1 MIFYSIFIKFYR
13 FYVTVTELKHG
24 KRLVALFMSL
34 SLIAN
39 HTSTVIALGDEYKR
53 LFIEQSLNA
62 PNITWDTKDEVIV
75 GTAFDSMKG
84 VKAIDDKGN
93 DITDKVKVTGSVDTS
108 KEGEYVLTYSIAD
121 SEEDPITR
129 VIRVIPNPEFKVSG
143 ADYVRTYKGEEFD
156 YKQGLTVTDSKGNDI
171 TSSVTCEGNVDINK
185 LGSYNLKYYVPDKK
199 EPILERTVDVIE
211 KNVFNVYL
219 NNEKLQRSLENY
231 NNWLKDPNKDPN
243 KPVSI
248 EKDLAFSIY
257 LDNKTS
263 KFALENQSSEK
274 LDVSIGDEVFANIKV
289 FDKDNKEK
297 LFIEL
302 LGSDTGDSE
311 KLDKLKELT
320 YEYGD
325 YISIVTR
332 DSKNCLDITG
342 TLTGDIDN
350 TKEDCKEYYSD
361 GVDNL
366 DYIKNVRFN
375 IVKEGIKTVY
385 NNAPVITG
393 LTEMEKL
400 LTTRDEQLKGI
411 SITDDKDTYIPL
423 DEVVITEEKDGNNII
438 GLRYTVCDDWGRE
451 ASGVRYLK
459 NPQTNDGRVQI
470 EQSINPIG
478 VNDEPNLFT
487 VQDDGLKNNIINV
500 GGFTYSDGD
509 DSRFKIAFDINTMNM
524 VVSERD
530 GRLFDNKIKG
540 KYFEMI
546 LYNKYGQEKARL
558 TLNGDDKSDS
568 TKIDEFIKTEFEYGD
583 QIHFYHAYSVNKLK
597 IAGGIENVDANSG
610 FDQGIAPEYIEKNRF
625 EINRSGLKYLKNDPP
640 VINGVDTP
648 LYSVIGQKP
657 DFFKDIEVYDQID
670 GVIENSKVTVSG
682 YIPNKLGEQTIT
694 YTVTDSWGETSTT
707 TRTLIVTSDTR
718 LSKTSINIMDD
729 SGTTTMFSIKF
740 DDLDR
745 KIKIENQSG
754 NQLDTTN
761 PTSVVFKIKIF
772 SKAGITKKAIELT
785 GSDKG
790 NSEKLNQLKD
800 YRYAVGDYIEVW
812 RNRPQGKNCLSSIKV
827 IGEIE
832 KDDEVKNIDYSQT
845 ITNIDYIDNVRFQLN
860 EDIMK
865 VVYNNPP
872 SLKFEE
878 NLSIKRGEEFDPLS
892 FINKVTDD
900 HDNLNNNIVRTSYDE
915 EEIYKV
921 GGHKVTYTVK
931 DKWGRSFTTDRTIQ
945 VLPKNKLEE
954 NRIVLNKVDGNTTKP
969 IITLYFDDVKNRLVK
984 DIKVGE
990 SISGEAGTDVFVIE
1004 VFNSTGGSV
1013 AKSVLKA
1020 NQSLNNNSLEEIT
1033 NITLQDDYSI
1043 FVRAYNKDNLII
1055 EGNIIS
1061 NKEGNAGL
1069 TSNTTTQFIFRDND
1083 RMNNTRFNISD
1094 NGLREVYNQAPE
1106 FKGVEDTSIIKGE
1119 QFDPLNGVSV
1129 EDDHDKT
1136 IALTTQANVIG
1147 KIDTSVVGL
1156 QTITYKVVDSWG
1168 RATMKD
1174 RIVNVKPVADENTI
1188 EFKNSSN
1195 QTAFSIGFNFDT
1207 NKLTLNTTT
1216 STTLDT
1222 LNSGDEFYMAVYNP
1236 NGTTAGDIR
1245 ILGTDTGNCDKLS
1258 EVNNISVRIGSQIK
1272 LWSKNA
1278 SRLSIKGHIDTSGAT
1293 VTYNDGVSDREYL
1306 DNAVFKV
1313 TEDGLKL
1320 EHNKAPVIDLSGN
1333 KIGITDT
1340 SDTDVLYKGDDYR
1353 TDLLKD
1359 VVITD
1364 DRDVN
1369 ITTDKVIL
1377 KAQMLVDITSGSTTV
1392 TTTTGDSIELNQID
1406 KLGKYR
1412 VYYSVKDSWYREAT
1426 THKDIYLESSIGR
1439 NYIELGAYSVP
1450 YEGSSDGTCP
1460 SGGRQNGTI
1469 ARIKFKPDGT
1479 GFEIEREGKE
1489 NVEFN
1494 GGGHS
1499 GDQIYV
1505 ISLYDKDNNSLTTS
1519 VTING
1524 RDTNSSPK
1532 LLQQIANWKTEYGD
1546 YLKIEGDQVWRGRI
1560 QGPVRNAHQDYSQY
1574 IYEDDADN
1582 TKFYITE
1589 EGLRCDYTFQYDTS
1603 GHTIIDFVGTEGAV
1617 PFICDINLNTGKID
1631 IRTGMNGFY
1640 DYHGAPGEV
1649 LSAELHDSTGKLL
1662 HRGSVNYRDSGDS
1675 QFWGFEKETLKDG
1688 YYIVFDIRPT
1698 KVKDLRIF
1706 GELSNARE
1714 DYSDG
1719 IDDIDNLENVR
1730 FTFKRTSTGN
1740 TIDAVY
1746 NEAPKFSGVED
1757 KDIYPGE
1764 VFSTTQG
1771 VTVTDDKNK
1780 TTTFTVTGPTSNA
1793 TIGRYQYTY
1802 SATDDW
1808 GRSTTH
1814 VRTIHRRPNVYKN
1827 IIELY
1832 AKEEAS
1838 TFNNSKNPDPAFKIG
1853 IDNETG
1859 KYRVFDRKNISIN
1872 PDLNTNKA
1880 FKISIYGT
1888 DRQLK
1893 KSIELNG
1900 LETGTSSKLDELKK
1914 VDYTTGDYIRVWS
1927 ADSKYLR
1934 VTGNITGDVTTNGT
1948 AHTENYN
1955 DGINNPDYM
1964 ENVAFKV
1971 TENNFETVYN
1981 DAPVIKYNGSDITT
1995 SKTVVREVL
2004 FGENVNLTSGVT
2016 VTDQED
2022 GTITTIKTIGTVN
2035 KDELGSYVITYSV
2048 EDSWG
2053 RVSTAE
2059 ITFKVISKIRDNI
2072 IEVCDNSSKLFDI
2085 KFDIEN
2091 NTFNVSPST
2100 SSASSDFKL
2109 VLRSEDTT
2117 TKATVTSGTVNSLN
2131 NINFSNGDTIQLYST
2146 TNSNIKIKGN
2156 IEGKQNGENFENSF
2170 PSSLKFEETRFVI
2183 TNKGLQVLR
2192 YEEPQISFTQN
2203 DIQVIRGDIE
2213 ALKTG
2218 INIEYTDPINKNGVT
2233 FEIEDDFD
2241 PSILGT
2247 QTAKYIFKDS
2257 WGKTYEKTRQVTV
2270 IERNDL
2276 ERNKVELKEG
2286 NKVLVTF
2293 EFDTIENKIEPIV
2306 TSGATTDIKGDLITI
2321 TVYDEEGV
2329 TKELIKVT
2337 KDNLNNLNP
2346 IEFDDGDLIGINSY
2360 DCRDGLSIT
2369 GTIKNEKENYSDG
2382 VGNKDYIDNVRFK
2395 LETDGLE
2402 SIYNNAPTLTITGD
2416 LTTFKD
2422 ENPDLYKNVEVS
2434 DTDPHDKGKLNPQ
2447 DNIQIDTDLDITNI
2461 GDYNARY
2468 TLSDTWGR
2476 ETSKDRNIKVVSSLE
2491 NNKIQYFTSGSTEEA
2506 FYIYI
2511 DSSTSTLKVKKICP
2525 DLINGINRKSSTI
2538 SSSTTEGVIFQVNLF
2553 NPDMTVK
2560 KSLTITSTDNTTSVN
2575 EKLDDFD
2582 NTKFEYGDYI
2592 GVYAMDYKN
2601 SLKIQGNIDKPYK
2614 ISEEYDDGIDNPDFM
2629 NNVRFRIDPDAMYAV
2644 YNEAPSMTIPTEVFE
2659 VYKGDDYKVYDGV
2672 KVSDDLDTDISFTQI
2687 YISESDKEKLNN
2699 LGKQTVELILTDS
2712 WGRSVSDNRTIN
2724 VKNALERNQIFFS
2737 GGGDKPTYD
2746 ILKVGFNTTDK
2757 TLDIVYRNPNESERV
2772 VNINDAQNNDNVY
2785 YTITLY
2791 SSNGTIKKCTPGNGS
2806 MVEQVMNFKGKYNGG
2821 SSELKILENW
2831 SFEYGDY
2838 IKFSG
2843 NHLFRTGLNGPVRN
2857 AREDYS
2863 DRIDF
2868 GMDALNT
2875 KFYIEES
2882 GLRAEYDSPNKPTEG
2897 ENIIEF
2903 VGTEGRIPVKLI
2915 IDTSSNIIKTGGE
2928 YGRSYDY
2935 YNEFTDPKKPTLTI
2949 TLYDGDDNKIKVQDS
2964 ANYLE
2969 TGPDAMNCLN
2979 NKPFDDGDYLKIETK
2994 DASRIR
3000 IYGDVE
3006 YDKSKYPEADFTKGF
3021 KDRLT
3026 LERSRIYLGKKT
3038 NTPTTT
3044 SNKLHIVSDPVPT
3057 ISGIDDIMIPQGS
3070 GTFDVTS
3077 GVTATDGNGKDI
3089 PIQNAIVRSNV
3100 QVLTNTSS
3108 TSVGT
3113 TTQDSIKI
3121 TGSVNTNTIGLYA
3134 IQYKVTNSFG
3144 ITITRTRTVNVY
3156 STAALTD
3163 KDGNN
3168 ITQLE
3173 QGSIGTDEKSKHD
3186 YLRTLVQAI
3195 DPDENDIT
3203 SKVTITN
3210 TNLNPEVPGIYTA
3223 DYSVTNGFGKTT
3235 TLSGVK
3241 VEVIRTIS
3249 VDVPIKVPFQ
3259 VVTNLTDKDAD
3270 QFVAGTLNLRN
3281 NKTSDVKVYLEG
3293 FTQVASSGSLQ
3304 IVSPGTVTDWD
3315 NLSTEDSMKQMAL
3328 GIYNKDGFKESSYM
3342 DNNNPLWLYTE
3353 MTTGT
3358 TIGTLN
3364 RAPSLTSPSTAKIGF
3379 TSKHGKKFIGGTSRG
3394 KFELRFR
3401 FE

>member
-1 MIFYSIFIKFYR
+1 M
-13 FYVTVTELKHG
+13 KHG
-24 KRLVALFMSL
+24 KRLVALFISL

-62 PNITWDTKDEVIV
+62 PNITWDTKNEVIV

-121 SEEDPITR
+121 SEEEPITR
-129 VIRVIPNPEFKVSG
+129 VVRVIPNPEFNVSG
-143 ADYVRTYKGEEFD
+143 SDYVRTYKGEEFD

-171 TSSVTCEGNVDINK
+171 TSSVTCEGNVDVNK

-219 NNEKLQRSLENY
+219 NNEKLQKSLENY

-289 FDKDNKEK
+289 FDKDNNEK
-297 LFIEL
+297 LSIEL

-311 KLDKLKELT
+311 KLDKLKALT

-478 VNDEPNLFT
+478 VNDEPSLLSATQQTSLKSNKIH
-487 VQDDGLKNNIINV
+487 VDG
-500 GGFTYSDGD
+500 FRYSDD
-509 DSRFKIAFDINTMNM
+509 DVSRFVLGFDINTMKM
-524 VVSERD
+524 TIESRDERI
-530 GRLFDNKIKG
+530 FDNKITG

-558 TLNGDDKSDS
+558 TLNGNDKANS
-568 TKIDEFIKTEFEYGD
+568 TKIDDFVNVGFEYGD
-583 QIHFYHAYSVNKLK
+583 QIHLYHRYSSDKL
-597 IAGGIENVDANSG
+597 GIKGTVEGADFTYNSG
-610 FDQGIAPEYIEKNRF
+610 IQPQYIEKNRF
-625 EINRSGLKYLKNDPP
+625 EITRTGLKYLNNQAP
-640 VINGVDTP
+640 VIEGADQV

-657 DFFKDIEVYDQID
+657 DFFD
-670 GVIENSKVTVSG
+670 GITVTDDLDGTIENSKVTVSG
-682 YIPNKLGEQTIT
+682 YEANKLGSQTIT
-694 YTVTDSWGETSTT
+694 YTVTDSWGETTTT
-707 TRTLIVTSDTR
+707 TRTLIVTSDTK
-718 LSKTSINIMDD
+718 LFKTSINIMDD
-729 SGTTTMFSIKF
+729 NGTTTMFSIKF

-745 KIKIENQSG
+745 KIKIENQSD

-761 PTSVVFKIKIF
+761 LTSVVFKIKIF
-772 SKAGITKKAIELT
+772 SKAGITKKALELT
-785 GSDKG
+785 GSDTG
-790 NSEKLNQLKD
+790 NSDKLDTLKD
-800 YRYAVGDYIEVW
+800 YRYTVGDYIEVW
-812 RNRPQGKNCLSSIKV
+812 RDKPNNQSQLNSIKV
-827 IGEIE
+827 IGDIQ
-832 KDDEVKNIDYSQT
+832 KDDEIENVNYSQP
-845 ITNIDYIDNVRFQLN
+845 ITDMDYIDNVRFQL
-860 EDIMK
+860 DKDTMK
-865 VVYNNPP
+865 AVYNNPP
-872 SLKFEE
+872 ALEFTE

-892 FINKVTDD
+892 FIKKVTDD
-900 HDNLNNNIVRTSYDE
+900 HDNLNTSIVRTSYAE

-954 NRIVLNKVDGNTTKP
+954 NRIVLNKVDSNNTTKP
-969 IITLYFDDVKNRLVK
+969 IITLYFDDVENRLVK
-984 DIKVGE
+984 DVEVGE
-990 SISGEAGTDVFVIE
+990 SISGEAGTDIFVIE
-1004 VFNSTGGSV
+1004 IFNSTGGSV

-1020 NQSLNNNSLEEIT
+1020 NESLNNNSLKEVTDIA
-1033 NITLQDDYSI
+1033 LKDDYSI
-1043 FVRAYNKDNLII
+1043 FVRSYNKDNLII

-1061 NKEGNAGL
+1061 RKEGNSGS
-1069 TSNTTTQFIFRDND
+1069 TSNTTPQFVFKDDD
-1083 RMNNTRFNISD
+1083 RMNNTRFDISD

-1106 FKGVEDTSIIKGE
+1106 FKGVEDISIIKGE

-1136 IALTTQANVIG
+1136 IALTTQDNVIG
-1147 KIDTSVVGL
+1147 EIDTSVVGP
-1156 QTITYKVVDSWG
+1156 QYITYKVVDSWG
-1168 RATMKD
+1168 RATMKE
-1174 RIVNVKPVADENTI
+1174 RRVNVKPVADENTI

-1258 EVNNISVRIGSQIK
+1258 AVNNISVRIGSQIK

-1293 VTYNDGVSDREYL
+1293 VDYENGVSNREYL

-1333 KIGITDT
+1333 KIGITDNNN
-1340 SDTDVLYKGDDYR
+1340 TDVLYKGDDYR
-1353 TDLLKD
+1353 TDLLKG

-1377 KAQMLVDITSGSTTV
+1377 KAHMLVDITSGSTTV
-1392 TTTTGDSIELNQID
+1392 TTTTGNLLDINDIS

-1412 VYYSVKDSWYREAT
+1412 VYYSVKDSWYRETT

-1450 YEGSSDGTCP
+1450 YEGSSDGVCP

-1479 GFEIEREGKE
+1479 GFEIEQVKGKD
-1489 NVEFN
+1489 NVQFN
-1494 GGGHS
+1494 GGSHS

-1505 ISLYDKDNNSLTTS
+1505 ISLYDKNNTLTTR

-1546 YLKIEGDQVWRGRI
+1546 YLKIEGGQVWRGRI

-1574 IYEDDADN
+1574 IYRDDAYN

-1589 EGLRCDYTFQYDTS
+1589 EGLRSDYTFPYNTS
-1603 GHTIIDFVGTEGAV
+1603 GHTVIDFIGTEAAV
-1617 PFICDINLNTGKID
+1617 PLIFDINLNTGKID
-1631 IRTGMNGFY
+1631 ITEGKAGCY
-1640 DYHGAPGEV
+1640 DYYGAPGKV
-1649 LSAELHDSTGKLL
+1649 ISARLYDSNNNLLSEGYA
-1662 HRGSVNYRDSGDS
+1662 NYLDVGNER
-1675 QFWGFEKETLKDG
+1675 FWDFEKETLQDG

-1719 IDDIDNLENVR
+1719 INDIDNLKNVR
-1730 FTFKRTSTGN
+1730 FTFRTTSTGN
-1740 TIDAVY
+1740 IIDADY
-1746 NEAPKFSGVED
+1746 NEAPVFKGVED

-1771 VTVTDDKNK
+1771 VAVTDDKNK
-1780 TTTFTVTGPTSNA
+1780 TTTFTVTGPTSNDA
-1793 TIGRYQYTY
+1793 LGSYQYTY

-1808 GRSTTH
+1808 GRTATH
-1814 VRTIHRRPNVYKN
+1814 IRTIHRRPNVYKN

-1832 AKEEAS
+1832 SKEETS

-1859 KYRVFDRKNISIN
+1859 KYRVFDQRNVSIN
-1872 PDLNTNKA
+1872 LEVNTNKA
-1880 FKISIYGT
+1880 FSISIYGSN
-1888 DRQLK
+1888 RQLK

-1934 VTGNITGDVTTNGT
+1934 VTGNITGDVTTKGT
-1948 AHTENYN
+1948 SQEDYN
-1955 DGINNPDYM
+1955 DGIDKSDYM

-1971 TENNFETVYN
+1971 TENNFETIYN
-1981 DAPVIKYNGSDITT
+1981 DAPVINYNNQAITT
-1995 SKTVVREVL
+1995 SQTIVREVL
-2004 FGENVNLTSGVT
+2004 FGEDVNLTSGIT
-2016 VTDQED
+2016 VTDNED
-2022 GTITTIKTIGTVN
+2022 RNITTIKTIGTVN
-2035 KDELGSYVITYSV
+2035 KDEVGSYVVTYSV

-2053 RVSTAE
+2053 RVSTAD

-2072 IEVCDNSSKLFDI
+2072 IEVYNNSSKLFDI

-2091 NTFNVSPST
+2091 NAFNVSPST
-2100 SSASSDFKL
+2100 SGINNDFKL
-2109 VLRSEDTT
+2109 ILRSEDTA

-2131 NINFSNGDTIQLYST
+2131 DINFSDGDTIQLYAT

-2156 IEGKQNGENFENSF
+2156 IEKKQNGESFENSF

-2192 YEEPQISFTQN
+2192 YEAPQISFVDN
-2203 DIQVIRGDIE
+2203 NLQVIRGDIE

-2218 INIEYTDPINKNGVT
+2218 INIEYTDPINNNGVT
-2233 FEIEDDFD
+2233 FEVEDFD
-2241 PSILGT
+2241 PLVLGR
-2247 QTAKYIFKDS
+2247 QTVKYIFKDS

-2346 IEFDDGDLIGINSY
+2346 IEFDDGNLIGITSY
-2360 DCRDGLSIT
+2360 DYRNGVAIT
-2369 GTIKNEKENYSDG
+2369 GNIKDEKEDYDNG
-2382 VGNKDYIDNVRFK
+2382 VGDKDNIDNVRFK
-2395 LETDGLE
+2395 LKTDGLE

-2422 ENPDLYKNVEVS
+2422 ENPDLYENVEVS
-2434 DTDPHDKGKLNPQ
+2434 DNDPHDNGKLNPQ
-2447 DNIQIDTDLDITNI
+2447 DNVQIDTDLDITNI

-2491 NNKIQYFTSGSTEEA
+2491 NNKIQYFAPDSTEEA
-2506 FYIYI
+2506 FSIYI
-2511 DSSTSTLKVKKICP
+2511 DSSTSTLKVNKQNP
-2525 DLINGINRKSSTI
+2525 DLNGITRKSNTSH
-2538 SSSTTEGVIFQVNLF
+2538 STTEGVIFQVHLF
-2553 NPDMTVK
+2553 NKPDMTVK
-2560 KSLTITSTDNTTSVN
+2560 KSLTITSTDDTASVKK
-2575 EKLDDFD
+2575 KLDDFD

-2592 GVYAMDYKN
+2592 GVYARDYQN
-2601 SLKIQGNIDKPYK
+2601 SLKIQGNIDKPYE
-2614 ISEEYDDGIDNPDFM
+2614 IYEDYSDGIQNADFM

-2644 YNEAPSMTIPTEVFE
+2644 YNEAPTMTIPNEPLD

-2672 KVSDDLDTDISFTQI
+2672 RVSDDLDTDISFTQI
-2687 YISESDKEKLNN
+2687 YISDEDKEKLNN
-2699 LGKQTVELILTDS
+2699 LGEQTVELILTDS
-2712 WGRSVSDNRTIN
+2712 WGRSVSGNRTIN

-2746 ILKVGFNTTDK
+2746 ILKVGFDTTDK
-2757 TLDIVYRNPNESERV
+2757 TLDIVYRNPDESERV

-2791 SSNGTIKKCTPGNGS
+2791 SSNGTIKKCTSGNGS
-2806 MVEQVMNFKGKYNGG
+2806 MVDQVMDFKGKYNGI
-2821 SSELKILENW
+2821 SSELDILENW

-2897 ENIIEF
+2897 KNIIEF

-2915 IDTSSNIIKTGGE
+2915 IDTSSNIIKTEGE

-2935 YNEFTDPKKPTLTI
+2935 YNEFTDPGKPTLTI
-2949 TLYDGDDNKIKVQDS
+2949 TLYDGDDNTIKVQDS
-2964 ANYLE
+2964 ADRLE
-2969 TGPDAMNCLN
+2969 TGPNAMDCLN

-2994 DASRIR
+2994 DANRIR

-3026 LERSRIYLGKKT
+3026 LDRSRIYLGLKDASS
-3038 NTPTTT
+3038 NTT
-3044 SNKLHIVSDPVPT
+3044 SNKLHIVSDPTPT
-3057 ISGIDDIMIPQGS
+3057 IDGIDDIMIPQGS

-3077 GVTATDGNGKDI
+3077 GVTATDGNGKHI
-3089 PIQNAIVRSNV
+3089 PISQAIINSNV

-3108 TSVGT
+3108 TSVRSA
-3113 TTQDSIKI
+3113 TQDSIEI
-3121 TGSVNTNTIGLYA
+3121 TGSVDTETIGLYA

-3144 ITITRTRTVNVY
+3144 ISITRTRTVNVY
-3156 STAALTD
+3156 STAKLTD
-3163 KDGNN
+3163 KDGKN

-3203 SKVTITN
+3203 SKVTITR
-3210 TNLNPEVPGIYTA
+3210 TDLNPEVPGIYTA
-3223 DYSVTNGFGKTT
+3223 DYSVTNGFGQTT
-3235 TLSGVK
+3235 TLSNVQIQ
-3241 VEVIRTIS
+3241 VIRSIS

-3259 VVTNLTDKDAD
+3259 VVTNLIDKDAD

-3315 NLSTEDSMKQMAL
+3315 NLSTEASMKQMAL
-3328 GIYNKDGFKESSYM
+3328 GIYNKDGFKESSYI
-3342 DNNNPLWLYTE
+3342 DNKYPLWLYDNAI
-3353 MTTGT
+3353 TTST
-3358 TIGTLN
+3358 TIGTLH
-3364 RAPSLTSPSTAKIGF
+3364 RAPSLTSPSTARIGF
-3379 TSKHGKKFIGGTSRG
+3379 SSKHGKKFIGGTSRG

>member
-1 MIFYSIFIKFYR
+1 M
-13 FYVTVTELKHG
+13 KHG

-121 SEEDPITR
+121 SEEEPITR
-129 VIRVIPNPEFKVSG
+129 VVRVIPNPEFNVSG
-143 ADYVRTYKGEEFD
+143 SDYVRTYKGEEFD

-171 TSSVTCEGNVDINK
+171 TSSVTCEGNVDVNK

-219 NNEKLQRSLENY
+219 NNEKLQKSLENY

-289 FDKDNKEK
+289 FDKDNNEK
-297 LFIEL
+297 LSIEL
-302 LGSDTGDSE
+302 LGSDTGNSE

-423 DEVVITEEKDGNNII
+423 DEVVITEEKDGDNVV

-478 VNDEPNLFT
+478 VNDEPSLLSATQQTSLKSNKIH
-487 VQDDGLKNNIINV
+487 VDG
-500 GGFTYSDGD
+500 FRYSDND
-509 DSRFKIAFDINTMNM
+509 VSRFVLGFDINTMKM
-524 VVSERD
+524 TIESRDERI
-530 GRLFDNKIKG
+530 FDNKITG

-546 LYNKYGQEKARL
+546 LYNKHGQEKARL
-558 TLNGDDKSDS
+558 TLNGNDKANS
-568 TKIDEFIKTEFEYGD
+568 TKIDDFVNVGFEYGD
-583 QIHFYHAYSVNKLK
+583 QIHLYHRYSSDKLGIK
-597 IAGGIENVDANSG
+597 GTVEGAGFTYNSG
-610 FDQGIAPEYIEKNRF
+610 IQPQYIEKNRF
-625 EINRSGLKYLKNDPP
+625 EITRTGLKYLNNQAP
-640 VINGVDTP
+640 VIKGVEKV

-657 DFFKDIEVYDQID
+657 DFFD
-670 GVIENSKVTVSG
+670 GITVNDDLDGTIENSKVTVSG
-682 YIPNKLGEQTIT
+682 YEANKLGSQTIT
-694 YTVTDSWGETSTT
+694 YTVTDSWGETTTT

-729 SGTTTMFSIKF
+729 NGTTTMFSIKF

-745 KIKIENQSG
+745 NIKIENQS
-754 NQLDTTN
+754 DTEFNASSPDT
-761 PTSVVFKIKIF
+761 VVFKIKIF
-772 SKAGITKKAIELT
+772 SKAGITKKALELT
-785 GSDKG
+785 GSDTG
-790 NSEKLNQLKD
+790 NSGKLETLRD
-800 YRYAVGDYIEVW
+800 YKYAVGDYIEVW
-812 RNRPQGKNCLSSIKV
+812 RSRPNNQSQLNSIKV
-827 IGEIE
+827 IGEIN
-832 KDDEVKNIDYSQT
+832 KDKEINSVDYSRP
-845 ITNIDYIDNVRFQLN
+845 IDNMDYIDNVRFELGK
-860 EDIMK
+860 DTMRA
-865 VVYNNPP
+865 VYNNPP
-872 SLKFEE
+872 GLEFKSD
-878 NLSIKRGEEFDPLS
+878 LSIKRGETFDPLL
-892 FINKVTDD
+892 FISRVTDD
-900 HDNLNNNIVRTSYDE
+900 HDNLNTSIVRTDYDE

-969 IITLYFDDVKNRLVK
+969 IITLYFDDVENRLVK
-984 DIKVGE
+984 DVEVGE
-990 SISGEAGTDVFVIE
+990 SISGEAGTDIFVIE
-1004 VFNSTGGSV
+1004 IFNSTGGSV

-1020 NQSLNNNSLEEIT
+1020 NESLNNNSLKEVTDIA
-1033 NITLQDDYSI
+1033 LKDDYSI
-1043 FVRAYNKDNLII
+1043 FVRSYNKDNLII

-1069 TSNTTTQFIFRDND
+1069 TSNTTPQFIFRDDD
-1083 RMNNTRFNISD
+1083 RMNNTRFDISD

-1106 FKGVEDTSIIKGE
+1106 FKGVEDISIIKGE

-1136 IALTTQANVIG
+1136 IALTTQDNVIG
-1147 KIDTSVVGL
+1147 EIDTSVVGP
-1156 QTITYKVVDSWG
+1156 QRITYKVVDSWG
-1168 RATMKD
+1168 RATMKE
-1174 RIVNVKPVADENTI
+1174 RRVNVKPVADENTI
-1188 EFKNSSN
+1188 EFENSSN
-1195 QTAFSIGFNFDT
+1195 QKAFSIGFDFNTMRF
-1207 NKLTLNTTT
+1207 TLEST
-1216 STTLDT
+1216 SSTVLDT
-1222 LNSGDEFYMAVYNP
+1222 SNNSDEFYMAVYNP
-1236 NGTTAGDIR
+1236 DNTTAGQVR
-1245 ILGTDTGNCDKLS
+1245 LSGNKTGDCQELKNV
-1258 EVNNISVRIGSQIK
+1258 VNIPVRIGSQIK
-1272 LWSKNA
+1272 LWSKDKD
-1278 SRLSIKGHIDTSGAT
+1278 RLSIKGKVDTSGAT

-1333 KIGITDT
+1333 KIGITDNNN
-1340 SDTDVLYKGDDYR
+1340 TDVLYKGDDYR

-1364 DRDVN
+1364 DRDVS

-1412 VYYSVKDSWYREAT
+1412 VYYSVKDSWYRETT

-1450 YEGSSDGTCP
+1450 YEGSSNGTCP

-1469 ARIKFKPDGT
+1469 ARIRFKPDGT
-1479 GFEIEREGKE
+1479 GFKIEQVQGKD
-1489 NVEFN
+1489 NVQFN
-1494 GGGHS
+1494 GGSHVN
-1499 GDQIYV
+1499 DQIYV
-1505 ISLYDKDNNSLTTS
+1505 ISLYDKNNTLTTR

-1532 LLQQIANWKTEYGD
+1532 LLQQIANWKTKYGD

-1589 EGLRCDYTFQYDTS
+1589 EGLRCDYTFPYNIID
-1603 GHTIIDFVGTEGAV
+1603 HTVIDFVGTEAAV
-1617 PFICDINLNTGKID
+1617 PLVFDIDLNTCKID
-1631 IRTGMNGFY
+1631 VKEGRVGFY
-1640 DYHGAPGEV
+1640 DYYGAPGKV
-1649 LSAELHDSTGKLL
+1649 ISAKLYDSNNSLL
-1662 HRGSVNYRDSGDS
+1662 TEGYAEYMERGNNR
-1675 QFWGFEKETLKDG
+1675 FWDFEKVTLKDG

-1719 IDDIDNLENVR
+1719 INDIDNLKNVR
-1730 FTFKRTSTGN
+1730 FTFRTTSTGN
-1740 TIDAVY
+1740 VIDADY
-1746 NEAPKFSGVED
+1746 NEAPEFTGVED

-1771 VTVTDDKNK
+1771 VAVTDDKNK
-1780 TTTFTVTGPTSNA
+1780 TTTFTVTGPTSNDA
-1793 TIGRYQYTY
+1793 LGSYQYTY

-1808 GRSTTH
+1808 GRTATH
-1814 VRTIHRRPNVYKN
+1814 IRTIHRRPNVYKN

-1832 AKEEAS
+1832 SKEETS

-1859 KYRVFDRKNISIN
+1859 KYRVFDQRNVSIN
-1872 PDLNTNKA
+1872 LEVNTNKA
-1880 FKISIYGT
+1880 FSISIYGT

-1948 AHTENYN
+1948 SHIEDYN
-1955 DGINNPDYM
+1955 DGINNSDYM

-1971 TENNFETVYN
+1971 TENNFETIYN
-1981 DAPVIKYNGSDITT
+1981 DAPVIKYNNQPITT
-1995 SKTVVREVL
+1995 SQTIVREVL
-2004 FGENVNLTSGVT
+2004 FGEDVNLTSGIT
-2016 VTDQED
+2016 VTDNED
-2022 GTITTIKTIGTVN
+2022 RNITTIKTIGTVN
-2035 KDELGSYVITYSV
+2035 KDEVGSYVVTYSV

-2053 RVSTAE
+2053 RVSTAD

-2072 IEVCDNSSKLFDI
+2072 IEVYNNSSKLFDI

-2100 SSASSDFKL
+2100 SGINNDFKL
-2109 VLRSEDTT
+2109 ILRSEDTA

-2131 NINFSNGDTIQLYST
+2131 DINFSNGDTIQLYAT

-2156 IEGKQNGENFENSF
+2156 IEKKQNGESFENSF

-2203 DIQVIRGDIE
+2203 DIQIIRGDIE
-2213 ALKTG
+2213 ALKTD
-2218 INIEYTDPINKNGVT
+2218 INIGYTDPINKNGVT
-2233 FEIEDDFD
+2233 FEIEDFD

-2346 IEFDDGDLIGINSY
+2346 IEFDDGNLIGITSY
-2360 DCRDGLSIT
+2360 DYRNGVAIT
-2369 GTIKNEKENYSDG
+2369 GNIKDEKEDYDNG
-2382 VGNKDYIDNVRFK
+2382 VGDKDNIDNVRFK
-2395 LETDGLE
+2395 LKTDGLE

-2422 ENPDLYKNVEVS
+2422 ENPDLYENVEVS
-2434 DTDPHDKGKLNPQ
+2434 DNDPHDNGKLNPQ

-2476 ETSKDRNIKVVSSLE
+2476 ETSEDRNIKVVSSLE
-2491 NNKIQYFTSGSTEEA
+2491 NNKIQYFAPDSTEEA
-2506 FYIYI
+2506 FSIYI
-2511 DSSTSTLKVKKICP
+2511 DSSTSTLRVNKSHT
-2525 DLINGINRKSSTI
+2525 DLNGITRKSNTSF
-2538 SSSTTEGVIFQVNLF
+2538 STTEGVIFQVNLF

-2560 KSLTITSTDNTTSVN
+2560 KSLTITSTDDTTSVKK
-2575 EKLDDFD
+2575 KLDDFD
-2582 NTKFEYGDYI
+2582 NTPFKYGDYI
-2592 GVYAMDYKN
+2592 GVYAMDYQN
-2601 SLKIQGNIDKPYK
+2601 SLKIQGNIDKPYE
-2614 ISEEYDDGIDNPDFM
+2614 ISEDYSDGIQNADFM

-2644 YNEAPSMTIPTEVFE
+2644 YNEAPTMTIPNEPLD
-2659 VYKGDDYKVYDGV
+2659 VYKGDDYKVYEGV
-2672 KVSDDLDTDISFTQI
+2672 KVSDDLDIDISFTQI
-2687 YISESDKEKLNN
+2687 YISDEDKENLNN
-2699 LGKQTVELILTDS
+2699 LGEQTVELILTDS
-2712 WGRSVSDNRTIN
+2712 WGRSVSGNRTIN

-2757 TLDIVYRNPNESERV
+2757 TLDIVYRNPYESERV
-2772 VNINDAQNNDNVY
+2772 VNINGAQNNDSVY

-2791 SSNGTIKKCTPGNGS
+2791 SSNGTIKKCTSGNGN
-2806 MVEQVMNFKGKYNGG
+2806 MVDQVMNFKGKYNGR
-2821 SSELKILENW
+2821 SSELNILENW

-2897 ENIIEF
+2897 KNIIEF
-2903 VGTEGRIPVKLI
+2903 VGTEGRVPVKLI
-2915 IDTSSNIIKTGGE
+2915 IDTSSNIIKTEGE
-2928 YGRSYDY
+2928 SGRLYDY
-2935 YNEFTDPKKPTLTI
+2935 YSEFTDPGKPTLTI
-2949 TLYDGDDNKIKVQDS
+2949 TLYDGDNNTIKVQDS
-2964 ANYLE
+2964 ADHLD
-2969 TGPDAMNCLN
+2969 TGPNAMNCLN
-2979 NKPFDDGDYLKIETK
+2979 NKSFDDGDYLKIETK
-2994 DASRIR
+2994 DANRIR

-3026 LERSRIYLGKKT
+3026 LDRSRIYLGLKDASS
-3038 NTPTTT
+3038 NTT
-3044 SNKLHIVSDPVPT
+3044 SNKLHIVSDPIPT
-3057 ISGIDDIMIPQGS
+3057 IDGIDDIMIPQGS

-3089 PIQNAIVRSNV
+3089 PIKNAIVRSNV

-3113 TTQDSIKI
+3113 TTQDSIEI

-3163 KDGNN
+3163 KDGKN

-3173 QGSIGTDEKSKHD
+3173 QGSIDTDKKSID
-3186 YLRTLVQAI
+3186 NYLRTLVVAN

-3203 SKVTITN
+3203 SKVTITR
-3210 TNLNPEVPGIYTA
+3210 TDLNPEVPGIYTA

-3235 TLSGVK
+3235 TLSDVQ

-3259 VVTNLTDKDAD
+3259 VVTNLIDKDAD

-3293 FTQVASSGSLQ
+3293 FTQVNSSGGLQ

-3315 NLSTEDSMKQMAL
+3315 NLSTEASMKQMAL
-3328 GIYNKDGFKESSYM
+3328 GIYNKDGFKESSYI
-3342 DNNNPLWLYTE
+3342 DNKYPLWLYDNAI
-3353 MTTGT
+3353 TTST
-3358 TIGTLN
+3358 TIGTLH
-3364 RAPSLTSPSTAKIGF
+3364 RAPSLTSPSTARIGF
-3379 TSKHGKKFIGGTSRG
+3379 SSKHGKKFIGGTSRG

>member
-1 MIFYSIFIKFYR
+1 M
-13 FYVTVTELKHG
+13 KHG

-62 PNITWDTKDEVIV
+62 PNITWDTKNEVVV
-75 GTAFDSMKG
+75 GTTFDSMKG

-121 SEEDPITR
+121 SEEEPITR
-129 VIRVIPNPEFKVSG
+129 VVRVIPNPEFNVSG
-143 ADYVRTYKGEEFD
+143 SDYVRTYKGEEFD

-171 TSSVTCEGNVDINK
+171 TSSVTCEGNVDVNK

-219 NNEKLQRSLENY
+219 NNEKLQKSLENY

-289 FDKDNKEK
+289 FDKDNNEK
-297 LFIEL
+297 LSIEL
-302 LGSDTGDSE
+302 LGSDTGNSE

-423 DEVVITEEKDGNNII
+423 DEVVITEEKDGDNII

-459 NPQTNDGRVQI
+459 NPQINDGRVQI

-478 VNDEPNLFT
+478 VNDEPSLLSATQQTSLKSNKIH
-487 VQDDGLKNNIINV
+487 VDG
-500 GGFTYSDGD
+500 FRYSDD
-509 DSRFKIAFDINTMNM
+509 DVSRFVLGFDINTMKM
-524 VVSERD
+524 TIESRDERI
-530 GRLFDNKIKG
+530 FDNKITG

-558 TLNGDDKSDS
+558 TLNGNDKANS
-568 TKIDEFIKTEFEYGD
+568 TKIDDFVNVGFEYGD
-583 QIHFYHAYSVNKLK
+583 QIHLYHRYSSDKLGIK
-597 IAGGIENVDANSG
+597 GTVEGAGFTYNSG
-610 FDQGIAPEYIEKNRF
+610 IQPQYIEKNRF
-625 EINRSGLKYLKNDPP
+625 EITRTGLKYLNNQAP
-640 VINGVDTP
+640 VIEGADQV

-657 DFFKDIEVYDQID
+657 NFFD
-670 GVIENSKVTVSG
+670 GITVTDDLDGTIENSKVTVSG
-682 YIPNKLGEQTIT
+682 YEANKLGSQTIT
-694 YTVTDSWGETSTT
+694 YTVTDSWGETTTT
-707 TRTLIVTSDTR
+707 TRTLIVTSDTK
-718 LSKTSINIMDD
+718 LYKTSINIMDD
-729 SGTTTMFSIKF
+729 NGTTTMFSIKF

-772 SKAGITKKAIELT
+772 SKAGITKKALELT
-785 GSDKG
+785 GSDRG
-790 NSEKLNQLKD
+790 NSDKLDTLKD
-800 YRYAVGDYIEVW
+800 YIYAVGDYIEVW
-812 RNRPQGKNCLSSIKV
+812 RDKPNNQTNLNSIKV
-827 IGEIE
+827 IGDIQ
-832 KDDEVKNIDYSQT
+832 KDDEIENVNYSQP
-845 ITNIDYIDNVRFQLN
+845 ITNMDYIDNVRFELGK
-860 EDIMK
+860 DTMK
-865 VVYNNPP
+865 AVYNNPP
-872 SLKFEE
+872 GLEFKS
-878 NLSIKRGEEFDPLS
+878 NLSIKRGEKFDPLS
-892 FINKVTDD
+892 FIERVTDD
-900 HDNLNNNIVRTSYDE
+900 HDNLNTSIVRTDYDE
-915 EEIYKV
+915 EDVYKV

-969 IITLYFDDVKNRLVK
+969 IITLYFDDVENRLVK
-984 DIKVGE
+984 DVEVGE
-990 SISGEAGTDVFVIE
+990 SISGEAGTDIFVIE
-1004 VFNSTGGSV
+1004 IFNSTGGSV

-1020 NQSLNNNSLEEIT
+1020 NESLNNNSLKEVTDIA
-1033 NITLQDDYSI
+1033 LKDDYSI
-1043 FVRAYNKDNLII
+1043 FVRSYNKDNLII

-1061 NKEGNAGL
+1061 RKEGNSGS
-1069 TSNTTTQFIFRDND
+1069 TSNTTPQFVFKDDD
-1083 RMNNTRFNISD
+1083 RMNNTRFDISD

-1106 FKGVEDTSIIKGE
+1106 FKGVEDISIIKGE

-1136 IALTTQANVIG
+1136 IALTTQDNVIG
-1147 KIDTSVVGL
+1147 EIDTSVVGP
-1156 QTITYKVVDSWG
+1156 QYITYKVVDSWG
-1168 RATMKD
+1168 RATMKE
-1174 RIVNVKPVADENTI
+1174 RRVNVKPVADENTI

-1258 EVNNISVRIGSQIK
+1258 AVNNISVRIGSQIK

-1293 VTYNDGVSDREYL
+1293 VDYENGVSNREYL

-1333 KIGITDT
+1333 RIGITDT

-1377 KAQMLVDITSGSTTV
+1377 KAHMLVDITSGSTTV
-1392 TTTTGDSIELNQID
+1392 TTTTGNLLDINDIS

-1412 VYYSVKDSWYREAT
+1412 VYYSVKDSWYRETT

-1450 YEGSSDGTCP
+1450 YEGSSDGVCP

-1479 GFEIEREGKE
+1479 GFEIERVQGKD
-1489 NVEFN
+1489 NVPFN

-1505 ISLYDKDNNSLTTS
+1505 ISLYDKNNTLTTR

-1532 LLQQIANWKTEYGD
+1532 LLQQIANWKTKYGD

-1589 EGLRCDYTFQYDTS
+1589 EGLRSDYTFPYNTS
-1603 GHTIIDFVGTEGAV
+1603 GHTIIDFVGTESAV
-1617 PFICDINLNTGKID
+1617 PLIFNINLNTGKID
-1631 IRTGMNGFY
+1631 ITEGEAGCY
-1640 DYHGAPGEV
+1640 DYYGAPGKV
-1649 LSAELHDSTGKLL
+1649 ISARLYDSNNNLLSEGYA
-1662 HRGSVNYRDSGDS
+1662 NYLDVGNDR
-1675 QFWGFEKETLKDG
+1675 FWGFEKVTLKDG

-1719 IDDIDNLENVR
+1719 INDIDNLKNVR
-1730 FTFKRTSTGN
+1730 FTFRTTSTGN
-1740 TIDAVY
+1740 VIDADY
-1746 NEAPKFSGVED
+1746 NEAPEFTGVED

-1771 VTVTDDKNK
+1771 VAVTDDKNK
-1780 TTTFTVTGPTSNA
+1780 TTTFTVTGPTSNDA
-1793 TIGRYQYTY
+1793 LGSYQYTY

-1808 GRSTTH
+1808 GRTATH
-1814 VRTIHRRPNVYKN
+1814 IRTIHRRPNVYKN

-1832 AKEEAS
+1832 SKEETS

-1859 KYRVFDRKNISIN
+1859 KYRVFDQRNVSIN
-1872 PDLNTNKA
+1872 LEVNTNKA
-1880 FKISIYGT
+1880 FKISIYGSN
-1888 DRQLK
+1888 RQLK
-1893 KSIELNG
+1893 RTVELNG
-1900 LETGTSSKLDELKK
+1900 LDTGTSSKLDGLKQ
-1914 VDYTTGDYIRVWS
+1914 VSYTTGDYIRVWS
-1927 ADSKYLR
+1927 ADSQYLR

-1948 AHTENYN
+1948 SHIEDYN
-1955 DGINNPDYM
+1955 DGINNSDYM

-1971 TENNFETVYN
+1971 TENNFETIYN
-1981 DAPVIKYNGSDITT
+1981 DAPVINYNNQAITT
-1995 SKTVVREVL
+1995 SQTIVREVL
-2004 FGENVNLTSGVT
+2004 FGEDVNLTSGIT
-2016 VTDQED
+2016 VTDNED
-2022 GTITTIKTIGTVN
+2022 RNITTIKTIGTVN
-2035 KDELGSYVITYSV
+2035 KDEVGSYVVTYSV

-2053 RVSTAE
+2053 RVSTAD

-2072 IEVCDNSSKLFDI
+2072 IEVYNNSSKLFDI

-2100 SSASSDFKL
+2100 SGINNDFKL
-2109 VLRSEDTT
+2109 ILRSEYTA

-2131 NINFSNGDTIQLYST
+2131 DINFSNGDTIQLYAT

-2156 IEGKQNGENFENSF
+2156 IEKKQNGESFENSF

-2192 YEEPQISFTQN
+2192 YEAPQISFVDN
-2203 DIQVIRGDIE
+2203 NLQVIRGDIE

-2218 INIEYTDPINKNGVT
+2218 INIEYTDPINNNGVT
-2233 FEIEDDFD
+2233 FEVEDFD
-2241 PSILGT
+2241 PLVLGR
-2247 QTAKYIFKDS
+2247 QTVKYIFKDS

-2346 IEFDDGDLIGINSY
+2346 IEFDDGNLIGITSY
-2360 DCRDGLSIT
+2360 DYRNGVAIT
-2369 GTIKNEKENYSDG
+2369 GNIKDEKEDYDNG
-2382 VGNKDYIDNVRFK
+2382 VGDKDNIDNVRFK
-2395 LETDGLE
+2395 LKTDGLE

-2422 ENPDLYKNVEVS
+2422 ENPDLYENVEVS
-2434 DTDPHDKGKLNPQ
+2434 DNDPHDNGKLNPQ

-2491 NNKIQYFTSGSTEEA
+2491 NNKIQYFAPDSTEEA

-2511 DSSTSTLKVKKICP
+2511 DSSTSTLKVNKQNP
-2525 DLINGINRKSSTI
+2525 DLNGITRKSNTSH
-2538 SSSTTEGVIFQVNLF
+2538 STTEGVIFQVHLF
-2553 NPDMTVK
+2553 NKPDMTVK
-2560 KSLTITSTDNTTSVN
+2560 KSLTITSTDDTASVKK
-2575 EKLDDFD
+2575 KLDDFD

-2592 GVYAMDYKN
+2592 GVYARDYQN
-2601 SLKIQGNIDKPYK
+2601 SLKIQGNIDKPYE
-2614 ISEEYDDGIDNPDFM
+2614 ISEDYSDGIQNADFM

-2644 YNEAPSMTIPTEVFE
+2644 YNEAPTMTIPNEPLD

-2672 KVSDDLDTDISFTQI
+2672 RVSDDLDTDISFTQI
-2687 YISESDKEKLNN
+2687 YISDEDKEKLNN
-2699 LGKQTVELILTDS
+2699 LGEQTVELILTDS
-2712 WGRSVSDNRTIN
+2712 WGRSVSGNRTIN

-2746 ILKVGFNTTDK
+2746 ILKVGFDTTDK
-2757 TLDIVYRNPNESERV
+2757 TLDIVYRNPDESERVVV

-2791 SSNGTIKKCTPGNGS
+2791 SSNGTIKKCTSGNGS
-2806 MVEQVMNFKGKYNGG
+2806 MVDQVMDFKGKYNGI
-2821 SSELKILENW
+2821 SSELDILENW

-2897 ENIIEF
+2897 KNIIEF

-2915 IDTSSNIIKTGGE
+2915 IDTSSNIIKTEGE

-2949 TLYDGDDNKIKVQDS
+2949 TLYDGDDNTIKVQDS
-2964 ANYLE
+2964 ADRLE
-2969 TGPDAMNCLN
+2969 TGPNAMNCLN
-2979 NKPFDDGDYLKIETK
+2979 NKSFDDGDYLKIETK
-2994 DASRIR
+2994 DANRIR

-3006 YDKSKYPEADFTKGF
+3006 YDKSKYSEADFTKGF

-3026 LERSRIYLGKKT
+3026 LDRSRIYLGLKDASS
-3038 NTPTTT
+3038 NTT
-3044 SNKLHIVSDPVPT
+3044 SNKLHIVSDPIPT
-3057 ISGIDDIMIPQGS
+3057 IDGIDDIMIPQGS

-3077 GVTATDGNGKDI
+3077 GVTATDGNGKHI
-3089 PIQNAIVRSNV
+3089 PISQAIINSNV

-3113 TTQDSIKI
+3113 TTQDSIEI

-3163 KDGNN
+3163 KDGTDV
-3168 ITQLE
+3168 TQLE
-3173 QGSIGTDEKSKHD
+3173 QGSIDTDKKSID
-3186 YLRTLVQAI
+3186 NYLRTLVVAN

-3203 SKVTITN
+3203 SKVTITH
-3210 TNLNPEVPGIYTA
+3210 TDLNPEVPGIYTA
-3223 DYSVTNGFGKTT
+3223 DYSVTNGFGQTT
-3235 TLSGVK
+3235 TLSNVQIQ
-3241 VEVIRTIS
+3241 VIRSIS

-3259 VVTNLTDKDAD
+3259 VVTNLIDKDAD

-3293 FTQVASSGSLQ
+3293 FTQVNSSGSLQ

-3315 NLSTEDSMKQMAL
+3315 NLSTEASMKQMAL
-3328 GIYNKDGFKESSYM
+3328 GIYNKDGFKESSYI
-3342 DNNNPLWLYTE
+3342 DNKYPLWLYDNAI
-3353 MTTGT
+3353 TTST
-3358 TIGTLN
+3358 TIGTLH
-3364 RAPSLTSPSTAKIGF
+3364 RAPSLTSPSTARIGF
-3379 TSKHGKKFIGGTSRG
+3379 SSKHGKKFIGGTSRG

>member
-1 MIFYSIFIKFYR
+1 M
-13 FYVTVTELKHG
+13 KHA

-108 KEGEYVLTYSIAD
+108 KEGEYALTYSIVD
-121 SEEDPITR
+121 SEEEPITR
-129 VIRVIPNPEFKVSG
+129 VVRVIPNPEFNVSG
-143 ADYVRTYKGEEFD
+143 SDYVRTYKGEEFD
-156 YKQGLTVTDSKGNDI
+156 YKQGLTVTDSKGNNI
-171 TSSVTCEGNVDINK
+171 TSSVTCEGNVDVNK

-219 NNEKLQRSLENY
+219 NNEKLQKSLENY

-289 FDKDNKEK
+289 FDKDNNEK
-297 LFIEL
+297 LSIEL
-302 LGSDTGDSE
+302 LGSDTGNSE

-423 DEVVITEEKDGNNII
+423 DEVVITEEKDGDNVV

-478 VNDEPNLFT
+478 VNDEPSLLSATQQTSLESNKIH
-487 VQDDGLKNNIINV
+487 VDG
-500 GGFTYSDGD
+500 FRYSDD
-509 DSRFKIAFDINTMNM
+509 DVSRFVLGFDINTMKM
-524 VVSERD
+524 TIESRDERI
-530 GRLFDNKIKG
+530 FDNKITG

-558 TLNGDDKSDS
+558 TLNGNDKANS
-568 TKIDEFIKTEFEYGD
+568 TKIDDFVNVGFEYRD
-583 QIHFYHAYSVNKLK
+583 QIHLYHRYSSDKLGIK
-597 IAGGIENVDANSG
+597 GTVEGAGFTYNSG
-610 FDQGIAPEYIEKNRF
+610 IQPQYIEKNRF
-625 EINRSGLKYLKNDPP
+625 EITRTGLKYLNNQAP
-640 VINGVDTP
+640 VIKGVEKV

-657 DFFKDIEVYDQID
+657 NFFD
-670 GVIENSKVTVSG
+670 GITVTDDLDGTIENSKVTVSG
-682 YIPNKLGEQTIT
+682 YEANKLGSQTIT
-694 YTVTDSWGETSTT
+694 YTVTDSWGETTTT
-707 TRTLIVTSDTR
+707 TRTLIVTSDTK

-729 SGTTTMFSIKF
+729 NGTTTMFSIKF

-745 KIKIENQSG
+745 KIKIENQSN
-754 NQLDTTN
+754 NQLDSSKPN
-761 PTSVVFKIKIF
+761 SVVLKIKVF
-772 SKAGITKKAIELT
+772 SKAGITKKALELI
-785 GSDKG
+785 GSDTG
-790 NSEKLNQLKD
+790 DSDKLNTLKD
-800 YRYAVGDYIEVW
+800 YKYALGDYIEVW
-812 RNRPQGKNCLSSIKV
+812 RSRPQDQNYLRSIKV
-827 IGEIE
+827 IGDIE
-832 KDDEVKNIDYSQT
+832 KDTEITENTYSDGIDNIDF
-845 ITNIDYIDNVRFQLN
+845 IDNVRFELGK
-860 EDIMK
+860 DTMK
-865 VVYNNPP
+865 AVYNNPP

-878 NLSIKRGEEFDPLS
+878 NLSIKRGEKFDPLS
-892 FINKVTDD
+892 FIERVTDD
-900 HDNLNNNIVRTSYDE
+900 HDNLNTSIVRTDYDE
-915 EEIYKV
+915 EDVYKV

-954 NRIVLNKVDGNTTKP
+954 NRIILNKVDSNNTTKP
-969 IITLYFDDVKNRLVK
+969 IITLYFDDVENRLVK
-984 DIKVGE
+984 DIKFGE

-1020 NQSLNNNSLEEIT
+1020 NESLNNNSLKEIT
-1033 NITLQDDYSI
+1033 DITLKEDYSI
-1043 FVRAYNKDNLII
+1043 FVRAYDEDNLVI
-1055 EGNIIS
+1055 EGNVIS
-1061 NKEGNAGL
+1061 KKEKNAV
-1069 TSNTTTQFIFRDND
+1069 SPSTTTPKFIFKDD
-1083 RMNNTRFNISD
+1083 DKMNNTRFNISD
-1094 NGLREVYNQAPE
+1094 NGLREVYNEAPE
-1106 FKGVEDTSIIKGE
+1106 FIGVEHISIIKDE
-1119 QFDPLNGVSV
+1119 KFDPLEGVSV
-1129 EDDHDKT
+1129 VDDHDGK
-1136 IALTTQANVIG
+1136 INLTTQANIIDN
-1147 KIDTSVVGL
+1147 IDTSVVGS
-1156 QTITYKVVDSWG
+1156 QRITYKVVDSWG
-1168 RATMKD
+1168 RATMKE

-1236 NGTTAGDIR
+1236 DNTTAGQVR
-1245 ILGTDTGNCDKLS
+1245 LSGNKTGDCEELKAVTS
-1258 EVNNISVRIGSQIK
+1258 IPIRIGSQIK
-1272 LWSKNA
+1272 LWSKHED
-1278 SRLSIKGHIDTSGAT
+1278 RLSIKGHIDTSGAT
-1293 VTYNDGVSDREYL
+1293 VTYDNGVSNREYL

-1313 TEDGLKL
+1313 TQDGLKV
-1320 EHNKAPVIDLSGN
+1320 EHNNAPVIDISGN
-1333 KIGITDT
+1333 RIGITDT

-1353 TDLLKD
+1353 TDLLKG

-1377 KAQMLVDITSGSTTV
+1377 KAHMLVDITSGSTTV
-1392 TTTTGDSIELNQID
+1392 TTTTGNLLDINDIS

-1412 VYYSVKDSWYREAT
+1412 VYYSVKDSWYRETT

-1460 SGGRQNGTI
+1460 SGGKQNGTI
-1469 ARIKFKPDGT
+1469 ARIRFKPDGT
-1479 GFEIEREGKE
+1479 GFKIERVQGKDS
-1489 NVEFN
+1489 VQFN
-1494 GGGHS
+1494 GDGHVN
-1499 GDQIYV
+1499 DQIYV
-1505 ISLYDKDNNSLTTS
+1505 ISLYNKNNTLTTR

-1589 EGLRCDYTFQYDTS
+1589 EGLSCDYTFQYDTS
-1603 GHTIIDFVGTEGAV
+1603 GHTIIDFVGTEGSV

-1631 IRTGMNGFY
+1631 IREGMKGFY
-1640 DYHGAPGEV
+1640 DYHGAPGKV
-1649 LSAELHDSTGKLL
+1649 ISAKLYDSNNSLL
-1662 HRGSVNYRDSGDS
+1662 TDGYAEYMERDNNR
-1675 QFWGFEKETLKDG
+1675 FWGFENITLQDG

-1706 GELSNARE
+1706 GKLENARE
-1714 DYSDG
+1714 DYTDG
-1719 IDDIDNLENVR
+1719 IDDIDNLKNVR
-1730 FTFKRTSTGN
+1730 FTFRTTSTGSV
-1740 TIDAVY
+1740 IDADY
-1746 NEAPKFSGVED
+1746 NEAPEFTGVED

-1764 VFSTTQG
+1764 VFSTTEG
-1771 VTVTDDKNK
+1771 VTVTDDKNN
-1780 TTTFTVTGPTSNA
+1780 TTTFTVTGPTSNDA
-1793 TIGRYQYTY
+1793 LGSYQYTY

-1808 GRSTTH
+1808 GRTTNH

-1832 AKEEAS
+1832 AKEETS
-1838 TFNNSKNPDPAFKIG
+1838 TFSNNSNNPEPAFKIG
-1853 IDNETG
+1853 IDNETR
-1859 KYRVFDRKNISIN
+1859 KYRVFDQKNISIN

-1900 LETGTSSKLDELKK
+1900 LETGTSSKLNELKK

-1934 VTGNITGDVTTNGT
+1934 VTGNITGDVTTKGT
-1948 AHTENYN
+1948 SQEDYN
-1955 DGINNPDYM
+1955 DGIDKSDYM

-1995 SKTVVREVL
+1995 SKTVVREVP

-2048 EDSWG
+2048 EDSWD

-2131 NINFSNGDTIQLYST
+2131 NINFSNGDTIQLYAT

-2156 IEGKQNGENFENSF
+2156 IEGKQNGENFDNSF
-2170 PSSLKFEETRFVI
+2170 PSNLKFEETRFVI

-2192 YEEPQISFTQN
+2192 YEKPQISFEDDN
-2203 DIQVIRGDIE
+2203 LQVIRGDIE

-2218 INIEYTDPINKNGVT
+2218 INIKYTDPINNNGVT
-2233 FEIEDDFD
+2233 FEVKDFD
-2241 PSILGT
+2241 PLTLGT

-2257 WGKTYEKTRQVTV
+2257 WGKTYEKSRKITV
-2270 IERNDL
+2270 GERNNL
-2276 ERNKVELKEG
+2276 EKNKVELKEG

-2346 IEFDDGDLIGINSY
+2346 IEFDDGNLIGITSY
-2360 DCRDGLSIT
+2360 DYRNGVAIT
-2369 GTIKNEKENYSDG
+2369 GNIKDEKEDYDNG
-2382 VGNKDYIDNVRFK
+2382 VGDKDNIDNVRFK
-2395 LETDGLE
+2395 LKTDGLE

-2422 ENPDLYKNVEVS
+2422 ENPDLYENVEVS
-2434 DTDPHDKGKLNPQ
+2434 DTDPHDNGKLNLQ

-2468 TLSDTWGR
+2468 TLFDTWGR
-2476 ETSKDRNIKVVSSLE
+2476 ETSEDRNIKVVSSLG
-2491 NNKIQYFTSGSTEEA
+2491 NNKIQYFAPDGYQSKSGDSTEDNEA

-2511 DSSTSTLKVKKICP
+2511 DSSTSTLKVNKKYLDSSIVT
-2525 DLINGINRKSSTI
+2525 RKSNITSP
-2538 SSSTTEGVIFQVNLF
+2538 STTEGVIFQVHLF

-2560 KSLTITSTDNTTSVN
+2560 KSLTITSTDDTTSVGQ
-2575 EKLDDFD
+2575 KLDDFD
-2582 NTKFEYGDYI
+2582 GTSFKYGDYI
-2592 GVYAMDYKN
+2592 GVYARDYQT

-2614 ISEEYDDGIDNPDFM
+2614 IKEEYYDGIQNPDFM

-2644 YNEAPSMTIPTEVFE
+2644 YNEAPNMDIPEE
-2659 VYKGDDYKVYDGV
+2659 ALDVYKGDDYKVYDGV
-2672 KVSDDLDTDISFTQI
+2672 KVSDDLDTDISFTHI
-2687 YISESDKEKLNN
+2687 YISEEDKQKLNN
-2699 LGKQTVELILTDS
+2699 LGEQIVELILTDS
-2712 WGRSVSDNRTIN
+2712 WGRSISGTRTIN
-2724 VKNALERNQIFFS
+2724 VKNALTRNQLAFG
-2737 GGGDKPTYD
+2737 GGGDSWQYNT
-2746 ILKVGFNTTDK
+2746 LVVGFNTTDK
-2757 TLDIVYRNPNESERV
+2757 TLDLVTRGTGRVNTVYDS
-2772 VNINDAQNNDNVY
+2772 IY
-2785 YTITLY
+2785 YTMKIYTSTGSLIKTVDFY
-2791 SSNGTIKKCTPGNGS
+2791 GTDTGQSSKFD
-2806 MVEQVMNFKGKYNGG
+2806 ELENFK
-2821 SSELKILENW
+2821 
-2831 SFEYGDY
+2831 FDYGY
-2838 IKFSG
+2838 YMTFTG
-2843 NHLFRTGLNGPVRN
+2843 QHLFRMGLYGPVRD

-2863 DRIDF
+2863 DMIDL
-2868 GMDALNT
+2868 GDDALYT

-2882 GLRAEYDSPNKPTEG
+2882 GLRAEYDPPNKPAETQ
-2897 ENIIEF
+2897 NIIEF

-2915 IDTSSNIIKTGGE
+2915 IDTSSNIIKTEGE
-2928 YGRSYDY
+2928 SGRLYDY
-2935 YNEFTDPKKPTLTI
+2935 YSEFTDPGKPTLTI
-2949 TLYDGDDNKIKVQDS
+2949 TLYDGDNNTIKVQGS
-2964 ANYLE
+2964 ANRLDA
-2969 TGPDAMNCLN
+2969 GPYAMNCLN
-2979 NKPFDDGDYLKIETK
+2979 NKSFDDGDYLKIETK
-2994 DASRIR
+2994 DPSRIR
-3000 IYGDVE
+3000 IYGDLE
-3006 YDKSKYPEADFTKGF
+3006 YDKSNYPDADFTKGF

-3026 LERSRIYLGKKT
+3026 LERSKIYLGKKT

-3044 SNKLHIVSDPVPT
+3044 SNKLHIISDPVPT

-3070 GTFDVTS
+3070 DHFDVTS

-3113 TTQDSIKI
+3113 TSQDSIEI
-3121 TGSVNTNTIGLYA
+3121 TGSVNTNIIGLYA

-3163 KDGNN
+3163 KDGTEV
-3168 ITQLE
+3168 TQLE
-3173 QGSIGTDEKSKHD
+3173 QGSIGSDEKSIHD
-3186 YLRTLVQAI
+3186 YLRTLVVAN

-3203 SKVTITN
+3203 SRVTITN

-3293 FTQVASSGSLQ
+3293 FTQVASSGTLQ
-3304 IVSPGTVTDWD
+3304 IVSPGTVSDWD
-3315 NLSTEDSMKQMAL
+3315 NLTTEASMKQMAL

-3364 RAPSLTSPSTAKIGF
+3364 RAPSLTSPSTARIGF
-3379 TSKHGKKFIGGTSRG
+3379 SSKHGKKFIGGTSRG

>member
-1 MIFYSIFIKFYR
+1 M
-13 FYVTVTELKHG
+13 KHA

-108 KEGEYVLTYSIAD
+108 KEGEYVLTYSIVD
-121 SEEDPITR
+121 SEEEPITR
-129 VIRVIPNPEFKVSG
+129 VVRVIPNPEFNVSG
-143 ADYVRTYKGEEFD
+143 SDYVRTYKGEEFD

-171 TSSVTCEGNVDINK
+171 TSSVTCEGNVDVNK

-219 NNEKLQRSLENY
+219 NNEKLQKSLENY

-289 FDKDNKEK
+289 FDKDNNEK
-297 LFIEL
+297 LSIEL
-302 LGSDTGDSE
+302 LGSDTGNSE

-459 NPQTNDGRVQI
+459 NPQINDDGRVQI
-470 EQSINPIG
+470 EQPINQIG
-478 VNDEPNLFT
+478 VEDKPSLFT
-487 VQDDGLKNNIINV
+487 GQSDDGLKSNIIDV
-500 GGFTYSDGD
+500 GGFTYLNDRD
-509 DSRFKIAFDINTMNM
+509 ESRFKISFDINTRKM
-524 VVSERD
+524 VASERD
-530 GRLFDNKIKG
+530 GRQFDNKIKG

-546 LYNKYGQEKARL
+546 LYNKDGQEKARL
-558 TLNGDDKSDS
+558 TLNGDDRSDS
-568 TKIDEFIKTEFEYGD
+568 KKIDDFIENGFEYGD
-583 QIHFYHAYSVNKLK
+583 QIHLYHAYSSDKLK
-597 IAGGIENVDANSG
+597 IYGNIADVNDQFTCNNGIDP
-610 FDQGIAPEYIEKNRF
+610 QYIEKNRF
-625 EINRSGLKYLKNDPP
+625 EITRTGLKYLDNKAP
-640 VINGVDTP
+640 VINGANKP

-657 DFFKDIEVYDQID
+657 DFFAGITVTDDLD
-670 GVIENSKVTVSG
+670 GTIENSKVTVSG
-682 YIPNKLGEQTIT
+682 YEANKLGSQTIT
-694 YTVTDSWGETSTT
+694 YTVTDSWSETTTT
-707 TRTLIVTSDTR
+707 TRTLIVTSDTK

-729 SGTTTMFSIKF
+729 NGTTTMFSIKF
-740 DDLDR
+740 DDVDR
-745 KIKIENQSG
+745 KIKIENQSN
-754 NQLDTTN
+754 NQLDSSK
-761 PTSVVFKIKIF
+761 PDSVVLKIKVF
-772 SKAGITKKAIELT
+772 SKAGITKKALELT
-785 GSDKG
+785 GSDTG
-790 NSEKLNQLKD
+790 NSGKLETLRD
-800 YRYAVGDYIEVW
+800 YKYAVGDYIEVW
-812 RNRPQGKNCLSSIKV
+812 RDKPNNQSQLNSIKV
-827 IGEIE
+827 IGDIQ
-832 KDDEVKNIDYSQT
+832 KDDEIENVNYSQP
-845 ITNIDYIDNVRFQLN
+845 ITDMDYIDNVRFQL
-860 EDIMK
+860 DKDTMK
-865 VVYNNPP
+865 AVYNNPP
-872 SLKFEE
+872 GLEFKE
-878 NLSIKRGEEFDPLS
+878 NLSIKRGEDFDPLS
-892 FINKVTDD
+892 FVSKVTDD
-900 HDNLNNNIVRTSYDE
+900 HDNLNNNIVRISYDE

-921 GGHKVTYTVK
+921 GDHTVTYTVK

-954 NRIVLNKVDGNTTKP
+954 NRIVLNKVDSNTTKP
-969 IITLYFDDVKNRLVK
+969 IITLYFDDVENRLVK
-984 DIKVGE
+984 DIKFGE

-1013 AKSVLKA
+1013 AKSVLKP
-1020 NQSLNNNSLEEIT
+1020 NESLNNNSLKEVT
-1033 NITLQDDYSI
+1033 DITLKDGYSI

-1061 NKEGNAGL
+1061 NKEGNAES
-1069 TSNTTTQFIFRDND
+1069 TSNTTPQFIFRDND

-1094 NGLREVYNQAPE
+1094 NGLREVYNEAPE
-1106 FKGVEDTSIIKGE
+1106 FIGVEHISIIKDE
-1119 QFDPLNGVSV
+1119 KFDPLEGVSV
-1129 EDDHDKT
+1129 VDDHDGK
-1136 IALTTQANVIG
+1136 INLTTQANIIG
-1147 KIDTSVVGL
+1147 NIDTSVVGSKR
-1156 QTITYKVVDSWG
+1156 ITYKVVDSWG
-1168 RATMKD
+1168 RATMKE
-1174 RIVNVKPVADENTI
+1174 RIVNVKPVADENII
-1188 EFKNSSN
+1188 EFKNSSS

-1207 NKLTLNTTT
+1207 NKLILNTTT
-1216 STTLDT
+1216 ATTLNT
-1222 LNSGDEFYMAVYNP
+1222 SNSGDEFFMAVYNP

-1245 ILGTDTGNCDKLS
+1245 ILGTDTGNCDELS

-1272 LWSKNA
+1272 LWSKDKD
-1278 SRLSIKGHIDTSGAT
+1278 RLSIRGNIDTSGAT
-1293 VTYNDGVSDREYL
+1293 VTYENGVSDREYL
-1306 DNAVFKV
+1306 DNVLFKV
-1313 TEDGLKL
+1313 TEDGLKV
-1320 EHNKAPVIDLSGN
+1320 EHNNAPVIDLSGN
-1333 KIGITDT
+1333 KIGITDN
-1340 SDTDVLYKGDDYR
+1340 DNTDVLYKGDDYR
-1353 TDLLKD
+1353 TDLLNG

-1364 DRDVN
+1364 DRDVE

-1377 KAQMLVDITSGSTTV
+1377 KAQMLIDITSNGTTIS
-1392 TTTTGDSIELNQID
+1392 TTTGNLLDIENIGE
-1406 KLGKYR
+1406 LGKYR

-1439 NYIELGAYSVP
+1439 NYIELGAFSQP

-1460 SGGRQNGTI
+1460 SGGRQNGTV
-1469 ARIKFKPDGT
+1469 ARIRFKPDGT
-1479 GFEIEREGKE
+1479 GFEIEDRK
-1489 NVEFN
+1489 NIKFN
-1494 GGGHS
+1494 S
-1499 GDQIYV
+1499 TYTDNQTYV
-1505 ISLYDKDNNSLTTS
+1505 ISLYDKDGRLKTSS
-1519 VTING
+1519 VTISGNDSG
-1524 RDTNSSPK
+1524 TSNKLDEISS
-1532 LLQQIANWKTEYGD
+1532 WETVYGD
-1546 YLKIEGDQVWRGRI
+1546 YITITGDEVWRGRI
-1560 QGPVRNAHQDYSQY
+1560 QGTIRNAHQDYSKY
-1574 IYEDDADN
+1574 IYEEDAKF

-1589 EGLRCDYTFQYDTS
+1589 EGLNCDYTFPYNTS
-1603 GHTIIDFVGTEGAV
+1603 GHTVMEFVGTEGSV
-1617 PFICDINLNTGKID
+1617 PVILDINLTSATID
-1631 IRTGMNGFY
+1631 ARQGTSGYY
-1640 DYHGAPGEV
+1640 DYWGPSGNV
-1649 LSAELHDSTGKLL
+1649 LSVTLYSSTGSTIATAAGQNKTKGLGNFSMFRNKHL
-1662 HRGSVNYRDSGDS
+1662 NDGD
-1675 QFWGFEKETLKDG
+1675 
-1688 YYIVFDIRPT
+1688 YIVFKVRKT
-1698 KVKDLRIF
+1698 KLKDLRMY
-1706 GELSNARE
+1706 GEIVNNKE

-1757 KDIYPGE
+1757 KDMYPGE
-1764 VFSTTQG
+1764 VFNTREG
-1771 VTVTDDKNK
+1771 VIVTDDKDSNI
-1780 TTTFTVTGPTSNA
+1780 TFTVTGPTSN
-1793 TIGRYQYTY
+1793 TDLGSYQYTY

-1808 GRSTTH
+1808 GRTTNH

-1832 AKEEAS
+1832 AKEETS
-1838 TFNNSKNPDPAFKIG
+1838 TFSNNSNNPEPAFKIG
-1853 IDNETG
+1853 IDNETR

-1872 PDLNTNKA
+1872 QDLNTNKA
-1880 FKISIYGT
+1880 FKISIYGS
-1888 DRQLK
+1888 DRRLK
-1893 KSIELNG
+1893 RTVELNG
-1900 LETGTSSKLDELKK
+1900 LDTGTSSKLDELKQ
-1914 VDYTTGDYIRVWS
+1914 VSYTTEDYIRVWS
-1927 ADSKYLR
+1927 ADSEYLR

-1948 AHTENYN
+1948 THREDYN
-1955 DGINNPDYM
+1955 NGINNPDYM

-1995 SKTVVREVL
+1995 SQTIVREVL
-2004 FGENVNLTSGVT
+2004 FGEDIDLTSGIT

-2022 GTITTIKTIGTVN
+2022 VSITTIKTIGTVN
-2035 KDELGSYVITYSV
+2035 KDEVGSYVITYSV

-2053 RVSTAE
+2053 RVSSAD

-2072 IEVCDNSSKLFDI
+2072 IEVYDNSNKMFDI
-2085 KFDIEN
+2085 KFDIES
-2091 NTFNVSPST
+2091 NTFNVSPGT
-2100 SSASSDFKL
+2100 SGINDDFKL

-2131 NINFSNGDTIQLYST
+2131 DINFSNGDTIQLYAT

-2156 IEGKQNGENFENSF
+2156 IEKKQKGESFENSF
-2170 PSSLKFEETRFVI
+2170 PSTLEFEETRFVI

-2213 ALKTG
+2213 ALKTD
-2218 INIEYTDPINKNGVT
+2218 INIGYTDPINKNGVT
-2233 FEIEDDFD
+2233 FKIEDFD

-2257 WGKTYEKTRQVTV
+2257 WGKTYEKSRKITV
-2270 IERNDL
+2270 GERNNL
-2276 ERNKVELKEG
+2276 EKNKVELKVA

-2293 EFDTIENKIEPIV
+2293 EFDTINNEINPIV
-2306 TSGATTDIKGDLITI
+2306 TSGATTTIDGDLITI
-2321 TVYDEEGV
+2321 TVYDEEGI

-2337 KDNLNNLNP
+2337 KENLDNLSS
-2346 IEFDDGDLIGINSY
+2346 IQFDDGDLIGINSY
-2360 DCRDGLSIT
+2360 DCRNGLAIK
-2369 GTIKNEKENYSDG
+2369 GTIKDEKENYTDG

-2402 SIYNNAPTLTITGD
+2402 SIYNNAPILTIDGD

-2506 FYIYI
+2506 FSIYI
-2511 DSSTSTLKVKKICP
+2511 DSSMSTLKVNKSHT
-2525 DLINGINRKSSTI
+2525 DLNGITRKSNTSH
-2538 SSSTTEGVIFQVNLF
+2538 STTEGVIFQVNLF

-2592 GVYAMDYKN
+2592 GVYARDYKN
-2601 SLKIQGNIDKPYK
+2601 SLKIQGNIDKPYE
-2614 ISEEYDDGIDNPDFM
+2614 ISEDYSDGIQNADFM

-2644 YNEAPSMTIPTEVFE
+2644 YNEAPTMTIPNEPLD

-2672 KVSDDLDTDISFTQI
+2672 RVSDDLDTDISFTQI
-2687 YISESDKEKLNN
+2687 YITDEDKKKLET
-2699 LGKQTVELILTDS
+2699 LGQCEVRLILTDS
-2712 WGRSVSDNRTIN
+2712 WGRSTSGNRTIN
-2724 VKNALERNQIFFS
+2724 VKNALERNKIFFS
-2737 GGGDKPTYD
+2737 GGGDKPTYN

-2757 TLDIVYRNPNESERV
+2757 TLDIVYRNQNDNQRV
-2772 VNINDAQNNDNVY
+2772 INNDENNDRVY

-2791 SSNGTIKKCTPGNGS
+2791 SSNGTIKQCSSSNGAIIA
-2806 MVEQVMNFKGKYNGG
+2806 QVMNFKGKYNGKC
-2821 SSELKILENW
+2821 SDLDILENW
-2831 SFEYGDY
+2831 NFEYGDY
-2838 IKFSG
+2838 IKLSG
-2843 NHLFRTGLNGPVRN
+2843 DHLFRTGLEGPVRD

-2882 GLRAEYDSPNKPTEG
+2882 GLRAEYDSPNKTTETK
-2897 ENIIEF
+2897 NIIEF
-2903 VGTEGRIPVKLI
+2903 VGTEGRVPVKLI
-2915 IDTSSNIIKTGGE
+2915 IDTSTNTIRTDGE
-2928 YGRSYDY
+2928 PIRYYDY
-2935 YNEFTDPKKPTLTI
+2935 YNDFTDSGKPTLTI
-2949 TLYDGDDNKIKVQDS
+2949 KLYEGDTNNIIVSNS
-2964 ANYLE
+2964 A
-2969 TGPDAMNCLN
+2969 TGRDYGPGSFSHFN
-2979 NKPFDDGDYLKIETK
+2979 NRPFKKGDYLKIETK

-3026 LERSRIYLGKKT
+3026 LERSRIYLGV
-3038 NTPTTT
+3038 NDASNNTT
-3044 SNKLHIVSDPVPT
+3044 SNKLHVISDPVPT

-3070 GTFDVTS
+3070 DAFDVTS

-3089 PIQNAIVRSNV
+3089 PIKNAIVRSNV

-3113 TTQDSIKI
+3113 TTQDSIEI

-3134 IQYKVTNSFG
+3134 IQYKITNSFG
-3144 ITITRTRTVNVY
+3144 ISITRTRTVNVY
-3156 STAALTD
+3156 STAKLTD

-3203 SKVTITN
+3203 SKVTITH
-3210 TNLNPEVPGIYTA
+3210 TDLNPEVPGIYTA
-3223 DYSVTNGFGKTT
+3223 DYSVTNGFGQTT
-3235 TLSGVK
+3235 TLSDVQ

-3259 VVTNLTDKDAD
+3259 VVTNLIDKDAD

-3304 IVSPGTVTDWD
+3304 IVSPGTVTNWD
-3315 NLSTEDSMKQMAL
+3315 DLTTEDSMKQMAL
-3328 GIYNKDGFKESSYM
+3328 GIYNKDGFKESSYI
-3342 DNNNPLWLYTE
+3342 DDKKPLWLYNNAI
-3353 MTTGT
+3353 TTST
-3358 TIGTLN
+3358 TIGTLH
-3364 RAPSLTSPSTAKIGF
+3364 RAPSLTSPSTARIGF
-3379 TSKHGKKFIGGTSRG
+3379 SSKHGKKFIGGTSRG

>member
-62 PNITWDTKDEVIV
+62 PNITWDTKNEVIV

-108 KEGEYVLTYSIAD
+108 KEGEYVLTYSIVD
-121 SEEDPITR
+121 SEEEPITR
-129 VIRVIPNPEFKVSG
+129 VVRVIPNPEFNVSG
-143 ADYVRTYKGEEFD
+143 SNYVRTYKGEEFD

-219 NNEKLQRSLENY
+219 NNEKLQKSLENY

-289 FDKDNKEK
+289 FDKDNNEK
-297 LFIEL
+297 LSIEL
-302 LGSDTGDSE
+302 LGSDTGNSE

-459 NPQTNDGRVQI
+459 NPQVNNDGRVQI
-470 EQSINPIG
+470 EQPIQPINEDRPR
-478 VNDEPNLFT
+478 
-487 VQDDGLKNNIINV
+487 QSDGLKNNIIDV

-509 DSRFKIAFDINTMNM
+509 ESRFKVAFDINTMKM
-524 VVSERD
+524 VVSKRD
-530 GRLFDNKIKG
+530 GRMFDNKIKG

-597 IAGGIENVDANSG
+597 IAGGIENVDANSR

-640 VINGVDTP
+640 VINGANKP

-694 YTVTDSWGETSTT
+694 YTVTDSWGETTTT
-707 TRTLIVTSDTR
+707 TRTLVVTSDTR

-729 SGTTTMFSIKF
+729 SGNTTMFSIKF
-740 DDLDR
+740 DDIDR
-745 KIKIENQSG
+745 KIKIQNQSDT
-754 NQLDTTN
+754 QLDTSN
-761 PTSVVFKIKIF
+761 PTRVVFKMKIF
-772 SKAGITKKAIELT
+772 SKAGITKKAVELT
-785 GSDKG
+785 GNDTGNSDK
-790 NSEKLNQLKD
+790 LNTLKD
-800 YRYAVGDYIEVW
+800 YKYALGDYIEVW
-812 RNRPQGKNCLSSIKV
+812 RYKPENQNCLNSIKV
-827 IGEIE
+827 IGDIE
-832 KDDEVKNIDYSQT
+832 KDNEIKNVDYSQS
-845 ITNIDYIDNVRFQLN
+845 ITDMDFIDNVRFEL
-860 EDIMK
+860 DKDTMK
-865 VVYNNPP
+865 AVYNNAPG
-872 SLKFEE
+872 LKFKS
-878 NLSIKRGEEFDPLS
+878 NLSIKRGEKFDPLS
-892 FINKVTDD
+892 FIERVTDD
-900 HDNLNNNIVRTSYDE
+900 HDSLNTSIVRTSYDE

-921 GGHKVTYTVK
+921 GGHEVTYTVK

-954 NRIVLNKVDGNTTKP
+954 NRIVLNKVDSNTTKP
-969 IITLYFDDVKNRLVK
+969 IITLYFDDVENRLVK
-984 DIKVGE
+984 DIKFGE

-1020 NQSLNNNSLEEIT
+1020 NESLNNNSLKEVT
-1033 NITLQDDYSI
+1033 DITLKDGYSI

-1055 EGNIIS
+1055 EGNVIS
-1061 NKEGNAGL
+1061 KKEKNAV
-1069 TSNTTTQFIFRDND
+1069 SPSTTTPKFIFKDD
-1083 RMNNTRFNISD
+1083 DKMNNTRFDMTD
-1094 NGLREVYNQAPE
+1094 NGLREVYNEAPE
-1106 FKGVEDTSIIKGE
+1106 FIGVEDISIIKDE
-1119 QFDPLNGVSV
+1119 KFDPLEGVSV
-1129 EDDHDKT
+1129 VDDHDGK
-1136 IALTTQANVIG
+1136 INLTTQANIISN
-1147 KIDTSVVGL
+1147 IDTSVVGS
-1156 QTITYKVVDSWG
+1156 QRITYKVVDSWG

-1188 EFKNSSN
+1188 EFKNSSS

-1207 NKLTLNTTT
+1207 NKLILNTTT

-1222 LNSGDEFYMAVYNP
+1222 SNSDDEFYMAVYNP
-1236 NGTTAGDIR
+1236 DNTTAGQVR
-1245 ILGTDTGNCDKLS
+1245 LSGNKTGDCEELKAVTS
-1258 EVNNISVRIGSQIK
+1258 IPIRIGSQIK
-1272 LWSKNA
+1272 LWSKHED
-1278 SRLSIKGHIDTSGAT
+1278 RLSIKGHIDTSGAT
-1293 VTYNDGVSDREYL
+1293 VDYENGVSNREYL
-1306 DNAVFKV
+1306 DNVVFKV
-1313 TEDGLKL
+1313 TQDGLKV
-1320 EHNKAPVIDLSGN
+1320 EHNNAPVIDISGN
-1333 KIGITDT
+1333 RIGITDT

-1412 VYYSVKDSWYREAT
+1412 VYYSVKDSWYRETT

-1450 YEGSSDGTCP
+1450 YEGSSDGVCP
-1460 SGGRQNGTI
+1460 SGGIQNGTI

-1479 GFEIEREGKE
+1479 GFKIEQVQGKDS
-1489 NVEFN
+1489 VQFN

-1499 GDQIYV
+1499 SDQIYV
-1505 ISLYDKDNNSLTTS
+1505 ISLYDKNNTLTTS

-1524 RDTNSSPK
+1524 RDKNSSPELSK
-1532 LLQQIANWKTEYGD
+1532 IANWKTEYGD

-1560 QGPVRNAHQDYSQY
+1560 QGPVRNAHQDYSKY

-1589 EGLRCDYTFQYDTS
+1589 EGLKCDYTFPYNTS
-1603 GHTIIDFVGTEGAV
+1603 GKTIIDFVGTEASV
-1617 PFICDINLNTGKID
+1617 PVIFDINLTSATINTRQGTD
-1631 IRTGMNGFY
+1631 GYF
-1640 DYHGAPGEV
+1640 DYWGPDGHV
-1649 LSAELHDSTGKLL
+1649 LTATLYSSTGTTIVTATGTRYTKGLDDFSGFRNKSLNDGDYLVFKVRNSKL
-1662 HRGSVNYRDSGDS
+1662 
-1675 QFWGFEKETLKDG
+1675 
-1688 YYIVFDIRPT
+1688 
-1698 KVKDLRIF
+1698 KDLRIF
-1706 GELSNARE
+1706 GKLDNARE

-1740 TIDAVY
+1740 IIDADY
-1746 NEAPKFSGVED
+1746 NEAPVFKGVED

-1764 VFSTTQG
+1764 VFSTTEG
-1771 VTVTDDKNK
+1771 VIVTDDKDSNI
-1780 TTTFTVTGPTSNA
+1780 TFTVTGPTSN
-1793 TIGRYQYTY
+1793 TDLGSYQYTY

-1808 GRSTTH
+1808 GRTTNH

-1832 AKEEAS
+1832 AKEETS
-1838 TFNNSKNPDPAFKIG
+1838 TFSNNSNNPDPAFKIG

-1859 KYRVFDRKNISIN
+1859 KYRVFDQRNVSIN
-1872 PDLNTNKA
+1872 LEVNTNKA
-1880 FKISIYGT
+1880 FSISIYGT

-1900 LETGTSSKLDELKK
+1900 LETGTSSKLDELKQ
-1914 VDYTTGDYIRVWS
+1914 VTYTTGDYIRVWS

-1934 VTGNITGDVTTNGT
+1934 VTGNITGDVTTKGT
-1948 AHTENYN
+1948 SHIEDYN
-1955 DGINNPDYM
+1955 DGIDKSDYM

-1981 DAPVIKYNGSDITT
+1981 EAPVIKYNNQDITT
-1995 SKTVVREVL
+1995 SKTTIREVF
-2004 FGENVNLTSGVT
+2004 FGEDVDLTSGIT
-2016 VTDQED
+2016 VIDD
-2022 GTITTIKTIGTVN
+2022 KDASITTIKTIGTVN
-2035 KDELGSYVITYSV
+2035 EDEIGNYVVTYSV

-2053 RVSTAE
+2053 RVSTAN
-2059 ITFKVISKIRDNI
+2059 ITFRVLSKIKNNI
-2072 IEVCDNSSKLFDI
+2072 IEVCNNSNKLFDI

-2091 NTFNVSPST
+2091 STFNVSPST
-2100 SSASSDFKL
+2100 SSANNYFKL
-2109 VLRSEDTT
+2109 VLRSEDTI

-2156 IEGKQNGENFENSF
+2156 IEGKQNGESFENSF

-2183 TNKGLQVLR
+2183 TNKGFQILR
-2192 YEEPQISFTQN
+2192 YEEPKITFDTTN
-2203 DIQVIRGDIE
+2203 LEIVRGDIKSLE
-2213 ALKTG
+2213 ND
-2218 INIEYTDPINKNGVT
+2218 INIGYTDPINKNGVT
-2233 FEIEDDFD
+2233 FEVENFD
-2241 PSILGT
+2241 PLSLGI
-2247 QTAKYIFKDS
+2247 QTAKYVFKDS
-2257 WGKTYEKTRQVTV
+2257 WGKTYEANRQVTV
-2270 IERNDL
+2270 IERNNL
-2276 ERNKVELKEG
+2276 EKNKIELKDG
-2286 NKVLVTF
+2286 SKVLVTF
-2293 EFDTIENKIEPIV
+2293 EFDTIENEIDPIV
-2306 TSGATTDIKGDLITI
+2306 TSGATTNVDGDLITI
-2321 TVYDEEGV
+2321 TVYDEAGV
-2329 TKELIKVT
+2329 IKELLKVT
-2337 KDNLNNLNP
+2337 KDNLNNLSS
-2346 IEFDDGDLIGINSY
+2346 IQFDDGDLIGITSY
-2360 DCRDGLSIT
+2360 DCRNGLSIK
-2369 GTIKNEKENYSDG
+2369 GSIENEKEDYDDG
-2382 VGNKDYIDNVRFK
+2382 VGNKDHIDNVRFK

-2402 SIYNNAPTLTITGD
+2402 SVYNHAPTLTINGD
-2416 LTTFKD
+2416 LITFKD
-2422 ENPDLYKNVEVS
+2422 ENPDLYKEVIVS
-2434 DTDPHDKGKLNPQ
+2434 DNDPHDNGKLNPQ

-2461 GDYNARY
+2461 GNYNARY
-2468 TLSDTWGR
+2468 ILSDTWGR
-2476 ETSKDRNIKVVSSLE
+2476 ETSEDRNIKVISSLE
-2491 NNKIQYFTSGSTEEA
+2491 NNKIQYFAPDGYQSKSGDSTEDNEA

-2511 DSSTSTLKVKKICP
+2511 DSSTSTLKVNKKYLDSSIVT
-2525 DLINGINRKSSTI
+2525 RKSNITSP
-2538 SSSTTEGVIFQVNLF
+2538 STTEGVIFQVHLF

-2560 KSLTITSTDNTTSVN
+2560 KSLTITSTDDTTSVGQ
-2575 EKLDDFD
+2575 KLDDFD
-2582 NTKFEYGDYI
+2582 GTSFKYGDYI
-2592 GVYAMDYKN
+2592 GVYARDYQT

-2614 ISEEYDDGIDNPDFM
+2614 IKEEYYDGIQNPDFM

-2644 YNEAPSMTIPTEVFE
+2644 YNEAPNMDIPEE
-2659 VYKGDDYKVYDGV
+2659 ALDVYKGDDYKVYDGV
-2672 KVSDDLDTDISFTQI
+2672 KVSDDLDTDISFTHI
-2687 YISESDKEKLNN
+2687 YISEEDKQKLND
-2699 LGKQTVELILTDS
+2699 LGEQTVELILTDS
-2712 WGRSVSDNRTIN
+2712 WGRSILGTRTIN
-2724 VKNALERNQIFFS
+2724 VKNALTRNQLAFG
-2737 GGGDKPTYD
+2737 GGGDSWQYNT
-2746 ILKVGFNTTDK
+2746 LVVGFNTTDK
-2757 TLDIVYRNPNESERV
+2757 TLDLVTRGTGRVNTVYDG
-2772 VNINDAQNNDNVY
+2772 IY
-2785 YTITLY
+2785 YTMKIYTSTGSLIKTVDFDGTDTGQ
-2791 SSNGTIKKCTPGNGS
+2791 SSKFD
-2806 MVEQVMNFKGKYNGG
+2806 ELENFK
-2821 SSELKILENW
+2821 
-2831 SFEYGDY
+2831 FDYGY
-2838 IKFSG
+2838 YMTFTG
-2843 NHLFRTGLNGPVRN
+2843 QHLFRMGLYGPVRD

-2863 DRIDF
+2863 DMIDL
-2868 GMDALNT
+2868 GDDALYT

-2882 GLRAEYDSPNKPTEG
+2882 GLRAEYDPPNKPAEG

-2903 VGTEGRIPVKLI
+2903 VGTEGRVPVKLI
-2915 IDTSSNIIKTGGE
+2915 IDTSTNTIRTEGE
-2928 YGRSYDY
+2928 PTRFYDY
-2935 YNEFTDPKKPTLTI
+2935 YNDFTDSGKPTLTI
-2949 TLYDGDDNKIKVQDS
+2949 KLYDGDNNTIKVQDS
-2964 ANYLE
+2964 AGRLE
-2969 TGPDAMNCLN
+2969 TGPNAMSNLN
-2979 NKPFDDGDYLKIETK
+2979 NRRFEDGDYLKIETK
-2994 DASRIR
+2994 DPSRIR
-3000 IYGDVE
+3000 IYGDLE
-3006 YDKSKYPEADFTKGF
+3006 YDKSNYPDADFTKGF

-3026 LERSRIYLGKKT
+3026 LERSKIYLGKKT

-3044 SNKLHIVSDPVPT
+3044 SNKLHIISDPVPT

-3070 GTFDVTS
+3070 DHFDVTS
-3077 GVTATDGNGKDI
+3077 GVTATDGNGKHI
-3089 PIQNAIVRSNV
+3089 PIKNAIVRSNV

-3113 TTQDSIKI
+3113 TTQDSIEI

-3156 STAALTD
+3156 STAKLTD
-3163 KDGNN
+3163 KDGTDV
-3168 ITQLE
+3168 TQLE

-3203 SKVTITN
+3203 SKVTITH
-3210 TNLNPEVPGIYTA
+3210 TDLNPEVPGIYTA
-3223 DYSVTNGFGKTT
+3223 DYSVTNGFGQTT
-3235 TLSGVK
+3235 TLSDVQ
-3241 VEVIRTIS
+3241 VQVIRTIS

-3259 VVTNLTDKDAD
+3259 VVTNLIDKNAD

-3293 FTQVASSGSLQ
+3293 FTQVASSGTLQ

-3315 NLSTEDSMKQMAL
+3315 NLSTEASMKQMAL
-3328 GIYNKDGFKESSYM
+3328 GIYNKDGFKESSYI
-3342 DNNNPLWLYTE
+3342 DDKKPLWLYTE

-3364 RAPSLTSPSTAKIGF
+3364 RAPSLTSPSTARIGF
-3379 TSKHGKKFIGGTSRG
+3379 SSKHGKKFIGGTSRG

>member
-1 MIFYSIFIKFYR
+1 M
-13 FYVTVTELKHG
+13 KHG

-129 VIRVIPNPEFKVSG
+129 VVRVIPNPEFNVSG
-143 ADYVRTYKGEEFD
+143 SDYVRTYKGEEFD

-219 NNEKLQRSLENY
+219 NNEKLQKSLENY

-289 FDKDNKEK
+289 FDKDNNEK
-297 LFIEL
+297 LSIEL
-302 LGSDTGDSE
+302 LGSDTGNSE

-411 SITDDKDTYIPL
+411 SITDDRDTYIPL
-423 DEVVITEEKDGNNII
+423 DEVVITEEKDGDNII

-459 NPQTNDGRVQI
+459 NPQINDGRVQI
-470 EQSINPIG
+470 EQPINPIG
-478 VNDEPNLFT
+478 VNDKPSLFAT
-487 VQDDGLKNNIINV
+487 QQTSLEFNKIHVDG
-500 GGFTYSDGD
+500 FRYSDD
-509 DSRFKIAFDINTMNM
+509 DVSRFVLGFDINTMKM
-524 VVSERD
+524 VILERD
-530 GRLFDNKIKG
+530 ERIFDNKITG

-558 TLNGDDKSDS
+558 TLNGNEKANS
-568 TKIDEFIKTEFEYGD
+568 TKIDDFVNVGFEYGD
-583 QIHFYHAYSVNKLK
+583 QIHLYHRYSSDKL
-597 IAGGIENVDANSG
+597 GIKGTVEGADFTYNSG
-610 FDQGIAPEYIEKNRF
+610 IQPQYIEKNRF
-625 EINRSGLKYLKNDPP
+625 EITRTGLKYLNNQAP
-640 VINGVDTP
+640 VIKGVEKV

-657 DFFKDIEVYDQID
+657 DFFD
-670 GVIENSKVTVSG
+670 GITVNDDLDGTIENSKVTVSG
-682 YIPNKLGEQTIT
+682 YEANKLGSQTIT
-694 YTVTDSWGETSTT
+694 YTVTDSWGETTTT
-707 TRTLIVTSDTR
+707 TRTLIVTSDTK

-729 SGTTTMFSIKF
+729 NGTTTMFSIKF

-745 KIKIENQSG
+745 KIKIENQSN

-772 SKAGITKKAIELT
+772 SKAGITKKALELT
-785 GSDKG
+785 GSDTG
-790 NSEKLNQLKD
+790 NSGKLETLRD
-800 YRYAVGDYIEVW
+800 YKYAVGDYIEVW
-812 RNRPQGKNCLSSIKV
+812 RSRPKDQNYLRSIKV
-827 IGEIE
+827 IGDIE
-832 KDDEVKNIDYSQT
+832 KDSKINSVDYSRP
-845 ITNIDYIDNVRFQLN
+845 ITNMDYIDNVRFELGK
-860 EDIMK
+860 DTMK
-865 VVYNNPP
+865 AVYNNPP
-872 SLKFEE
+872 GLEFKSD
-878 NLSIKRGEEFDPLS
+878 LSIKRGETFDPLL
-892 FINKVTDD
+892 FISRVTDD
-900 HDNLNNNIVRTSYDE
+900 HDNLNTSIVRTDYDE

-921 GGHKVTYTVK
+921 GGHEVTYTVK

-954 NRIVLNKVDGNTTKP
+954 NRIVLNKVEGNTTKP

-990 SISGEAGTDVFVIE
+990 GISGEAGTDVFVIE
-1004 VFNSTGGSV
+1004 VFNSTGGSI

-1020 NQSLNNNSLEEIT
+1020 NESLNNNSLKEIT
-1033 NITLQDDYSI
+1033 DITLKDDYSI
-1043 FVRAYNKDNLII
+1043 FVRSYNKDNLII

-1061 NKEGNAGL
+1061 RKEGNSGL
-1069 TSNTTTQFIFRDND
+1069 TSNTTPQFIFRDDD
-1083 RMNNTRFNISD
+1083 RMNNTRFDISD
-1094 NGLREVYNQAPE
+1094 NGLREVYNEAPE
-1106 FKGVEDTSIIKGE
+1106 FIGVEHISIIKDE
-1119 QFDPLNGVSV
+1119 KFDPLEGVSV
-1129 EDDHDKT
+1129 VDDHDGK
-1136 IALTTQANVIG
+1136 INLTTQANIIG
-1147 KIDTSVVGL
+1147 NIDTSVVGS
-1156 QTITYKVVDSWG
+1156 QRITYKVVDSWG
-1168 RATMKD
+1168 RATMKE
-1174 RIVNVKPVADENTI
+1174 RIVNVKPVADENII

-1195 QTAFSIGFNFDT
+1195 ETAFSIGFNFDT

-1236 NGTTAGDIR
+1236 NDTTAGQVR
-1245 ILGTDTGNCDKLS
+1245 LSGNDTGDCEELKAVTS
-1258 EVNNISVRIGSQIK
+1258 IPIRIGSQIK
-1272 LWSKNA
+1272 LWSKYKD
-1278 SRLSIKGHIDTSGAT
+1278 RLSIKGHIDTSGAN
-1293 VTYNDGVSDREYL
+1293 VTYQNGVSDREYL
-1306 DNAVFKV
+1306 DNVVFKV

-1333 KIGITDT
+1333 RIGITDT

-1377 KAQMLVDITSGSTTV
+1377 KAHMLVDITSGSTTV
-1392 TTTTGDSIELNQID
+1392 TTTTGNLLDINDIS

-1412 VYYSVKDSWYREAT
+1412 VYYSVKDSWYRETT

-1450 YEGSSDGTCP
+1450 YEGSSDGVCP

-1469 ARIKFKPDGT
+1469 ARIRFKPDGT
-1479 GFEIEREGKE
+1479 GFEIERVQGKGGI
-1489 NVEFN
+1489 EFN
-1494 GGGHS
+1494 GGGHVN
-1499 GDQIYV
+1499 DQIYV
-1505 ISLYDKDNNSLTTS
+1505 ISLYDKNNTLTTR

-1532 LLQQIANWKTEYGD
+1532 LLQQIANWKTKYGD

-1603 GHTIIDFVGTEGAV
+1603 GHTIIDFVGTEGSV
-1617 PFICDINLNTGKID
+1617 PFICDINLNTGEID
-1631 IRTGMNGFY
+1631 IREGMNGFY
-1640 DYHGAPGEV
+1640 DYHGASGKV

-1662 HRGSVNYRDSGDS
+1662 RSGSVNYMDSGNYP
-1675 QFWGFEKETLKDG
+1675 FWKFEDITLRDG

-1706 GELSNARE
+1706 GKLENARE
-1714 DYSDG
+1714 DYTDG
-1719 IDDIDNLENVR
+1719 INDIDNLKNVR
-1730 FTFKRTSTGN
+1730 FTFRTTSTGN
-1740 TIDAVY
+1740 IIDADY
-1746 NEAPKFSGVED
+1746 NEAPVFKGVED

-1764 VFSTTQG
+1764 VFNTREG
-1771 VTVTDDKNK
+1771 VIVTDDKDSNI
-1780 TTTFTVTGPTSNA
+1780 TFTVTGPTSN
-1793 TIGRYQYTY
+1793 TDLGSYQYTY

-1808 GRSTTH
+1808 GRTTNH

-1832 AKEEAS
+1832 AKEETS
-1838 TFNNSKNPDPAFKIG
+1838 TFSNNSNNPEPAFKIG
-1853 IDNETG
+1853 IDNETR

-1880 FKISIYGT
+1880 FKISIYGS
-1888 DRQLK
+1888 DRRLK
-1893 KSIELNG
+1893 RTVELNG
-1900 LETGTSSKLDELKK
+1900 LDTGTSSKLDELKQ
-1914 VDYTTGDYIRVWS
+1914 VSYTTGDYIRVWS
-1927 ADSKYLR
+1927 ADSEYLR

-1948 AHTENYN
+1948 THREDYN
-1955 DGINNPDYM
+1955 NGINNPDYM

-1971 TENNFETVYN
+1971 TENNFETIYN
-1981 DAPVIKYNGSDITT
+1981 DAPVIKYNNQDITT

-2004 FGENVNLTSGVT
+2004 FGEDIDLTSGVT

-2022 GTITTIKTIGTVN
+2022 VNITTIKTIGTVN
-2035 KDELGSYVITYSV
+2035 KDEIGSYVVTYSV

-2053 RVSTAE
+2053 RVSTAD

-2131 NINFSNGDTIQLYST
+2131 NINFSNGDTIQLYAT

-2156 IEGKQNGENFENSF
+2156 IEKKQNGENFENSF
-2170 PSSLKFEETRFVI
+2170 PSTLEFEETRFVI

-2192 YEEPQISFTQN
+2192 YEAPQISFVEN
-2203 DIQVIRGDIE
+2203 NIQVIRGDIKSLE
-2213 ALKTG
+2213 SG
-2218 INIEYTDPINKNGVT
+2218 INIEYTDPINKNGLD
-2233 FEIEDDFD
+2233 FEVENFD
-2241 PSILGT
+2241 PLSLGI
-2247 QTAKYIFKDS
+2247 QTAKYVFKDS
-2257 WGKTYEKTRQVTV
+2257 WGKTYEANRQVTV
-2270 IERNDL
+2270 IERNNL
-2276 ERNKVELKEG
+2276 EKNKIELKDG
-2286 NKVLVTF
+2286 SKVLVTF
-2293 EFDTIENKIEPIV
+2293 EFDTIENEIDPIV
-2306 TSGATTDIKGDLITI
+2306 TSGATTNVDGDLITI
-2321 TVYDEEGV
+2321 TVYDEAGV
-2329 TKELIKVT
+2329 IKELLKVT
-2337 KDNLNNLNP
+2337 KDNLNNLSS
-2346 IEFDDGDLIGINSY
+2346 IQFDDGDLIGITSY
-2360 DCRDGLSIT
+2360 DCRNGLSIK
-2369 GTIKNEKENYSDG
+2369 GSIENEKEDYDDG

-2395 LETDGLE
+2395 LETDGLK
-2402 SIYNNAPTLTITGD
+2402 SVYNNAPTLTIDGD

-2422 ENPDLYKNVEVS
+2422 ENPDLYENVEVS
-2434 DTDPHDKGKLNPQ
+2434 DNDPHDNGKLNPQ

-2461 GDYNARY
+2461 GDYNATY
-2468 TLSDTWGR
+2468 ILSDTWGR

-2491 NNKIQYFTSGSTEEA
+2491 NNKIQYFAPDGYQSRSGDSTEDNEA

-2538 SSSTTEGVIFQVNLF
+2538 SSSTTEGVIFQVHLF

-2560 KSLTITSTDNTTSVN
+2560 KSLTINSTDNTESVN
-2575 EKLDDFD
+2575 KKLDDFND
-2582 NTKFEYGDYI
+2582 TLFKYGDYI
-2592 GVYAMDYKN
+2592 GVYARDYQT

-2614 ISEEYDDGIDNPDFM
+2614 IKEEYYDGIQNPDFM

-2644 YNEAPSMTIPTEVFE
+2644 YNEAPTMTIPNEPLD

-2687 YISESDKEKLNN
+2687 YISDEDKEKLND

-2712 WGRSVSDNRTIN
+2712 WGRSISGTRTIN
-2724 VKNALERNQIFFS
+2724 VKNALTRNQLAFG
-2737 GGGDKPTYD
+2737 GGGDSWQYNT
-2746 ILKVGFNTTDK
+2746 LVVGFNTTDK
-2757 TLDIVYRNPNESERV
+2757 TLDLVTRGTGRVNTVYDG
-2772 VNINDAQNNDNVY
+2772 IY
-2785 YTITLY
+2785 YTMKIYTSTGSLIKTVDFY
-2791 SSNGTIKKCTPGNGS
+2791 GTDTGQSSKFD
-2806 MVEQVMNFKGKYNGG
+2806 ELENFK
-2821 SSELKILENW
+2821 
-2831 SFEYGDY
+2831 FDYGY
-2838 IKFSG
+2838 YMTFTG
-2843 NHLFRTGLNGPVRN
+2843 QHLFRMGLYGPVRD

-2863 DRIDF
+2863 DMIDL
-2868 GMDALNT
+2868 GDDALYT

-2915 IDTSSNIIKTGGE
+2915 IDTSSNIIKTEGE
-2928 YGRSYDY
+2928 SGRLYDY
-2935 YNEFTDPKKPTLTI
+2935 YSEFTDPGKPTLTI
-2949 TLYDGDDNKIKVQDS
+2949 TLYDGDNNTIKVQDS
-2964 ANYLE
+2964 ANHLDA
-2969 TGPDAMNCLN
+2969 GPDAMDRLK
-2979 NKPFDDGDYLKIETK
+2979 NKSFDDGDYLKIETK
-2994 DASRIR
+2994 DANRIR

-3026 LERSRIYLGKKT
+3026 LDRSRIYLGLKDASS
-3038 NTPTTT
+3038 NTT
-3044 SNKLHIVSDPVPT
+3044 SNKLHIVSDPIPT
-3057 ISGIDDIMIPQGS
+3057 IDGIDDIMIPQGS

-3089 PIQNAIVRSNV
+3089 PIKNAIVRSNV

-3113 TTQDSIKI
+3113 TTQDSIEI

-3163 KDGNN
+3163 KDGNDV
-3168 ITQLE
+3168 TQLE
-3173 QGSIGTDEKSKHD
+3173 QGSIGTDEKSID
-3186 YLRTLVQAI
+3186 NYLRTLVVAN

-3203 SKVTITN
+3203 SKVTITH
-3210 TNLNPEVPGIYTA
+3210 TDLNPEVPGIYTA

-3235 TLSGVK
+3235 TLSDVQ

-3259 VVTNLTDKDAD
+3259 VVTNLIDKDAD

-3293 FTQVASSGSLQ
+3293 FTQVNSSGGLQ
-3304 IVSPGTVTDWD
+3304 IVSPGTVTNWD
-3315 NLSTEDSMKQMAL
+3315 DLTTEASMKQMAL
-3328 GIYNKDGFKESSYM
+3328 GIYNKDGFKESSYI
-3342 DNNNPLWLYTE
+3342 DDKKPLWLYNNAI
-3353 MTTGT
+3353 TTST
-3358 TIGTLN
+3358 TIGTLH
-3364 RAPSLTSPSTAKIGF
+3364 RAPSLTSPSTARIGF
-3379 TSKHGKKFIGGTSRG
+3379 SSKHGKKFIGGTSRG

>member
-1 MIFYSIFIKFYR
+1 M
-13 FYVTVTELKHG
+13 KHG

-121 SEEDPITR
+121 SEEEPITR
-129 VIRVIPNPEFKVSG
+129 VVRVIPNPEFNVSG
-143 ADYVRTYKGEEFD
+143 SDYVRTYKGEEFD

-171 TSSVTCEGNVDINK
+171 TSSVTCEGNVDVNK
-185 LGSYNLKYYVPDKK
+185 IGSYKLKYYVPDKK
-199 EPILERTVDVIE
+199 DPILERTVDVIE

-219 NNEKLQRSLENY
+219 NNEKLQKSLENY
-231 NNWLKDPNKDPN
+231 NNWLKDPNKDQN

-289 FDKDNKEK
+289 FDKDNNEK
-297 LFIEL
+297 LSIEL
-302 LGSDTGDSE
+302 LGSDTGNSE

-459 NPQTNDGRVQI
+459 NPQINDGRVQI

-478 VNDEPNLFT
+478 VNDEPSLLSATQQTSLESNKIH
-487 VQDDGLKNNIINV
+487 VDG
-500 GGFTYSDGD
+500 FRYSDD
-509 DSRFKIAFDINTMNM
+509 DVSRFVLGFDINTMKM
-524 VVSERD
+524 TIESRDERI
-530 GRLFDNKIKG
+530 FDNKITG

-558 TLNGDDKSDS
+558 TLNGNDKANS
-568 TKIDEFIKTEFEYGD
+568 TKIDDFVNVGFEYGD
-583 QIHFYHAYSVNKLK
+583 QIHLYHRYSSDKL
-597 IAGGIENVDANSG
+597 GIKGTVEGADFTYNSG
-610 FDQGIAPEYIEKNRF
+610 IQPQYIEKNRF
-625 EINRSGLKYLKNDPP
+625 KITRTGLKYLNNQAP
-640 VINGVDTP
+640 VIEGADQV

-657 DFFKDIEVYDQID
+657 DFFD
-670 GVIENSKVTVSG
+670 GITVTDDLDGTIENSKVTVSG
-682 YIPNKLGEQTIT
+682 YEANKLGSQTIT
-694 YTVTDSWGETSTT
+694 YTVTDSWGETTTT
-707 TRTLIVTSDTR
+707 TRTLIVTSDTK
-718 LSKTSINIMDD
+718 LFKTSINIMDD
-729 SGTTTMFSIKF
+729 NGTTTMFSIKF

-745 KIKIENQSG
+745 KIKIENQSD

-761 PTSVVFKIKIF
+761 LTSVVFKIKIF
-772 SKAGITKKAIELT
+772 SKAGITKKALELT
-785 GSDKG
+785 GSDTG
-790 NSEKLNQLKD
+790 NSDKLDTLKD

-812 RNRPQGKNCLSSIKV
+812 RDKPNNQSQLNSIKV
-827 IGEIE
+827 IGDIQ
-832 KDDEVKNIDYSQT
+832 KDDEIENVNYSQP
-845 ITNIDYIDNVRFQLN
+845 ITDMDYIDNVRFQL
-860 EDIMK
+860 DKDTMK
-865 VVYNNPP
+865 AVYNNPP
-872 SLKFEE
+872 ALEFTE

-892 FINKVTDD
+892 FIKKVTDD
-900 HDNLNNNIVRTSYDE
+900 HDNLNTSIVRTSYAE

-954 NRIVLNKVDGNTTKP
+954 NRIVLNKVDSNNTTKP
-969 IITLYFDDVKNRLVK
+969 IITLYFDDVENRLVK
-984 DIKVGE
+984 DVEVGE
-990 SISGEAGTDVFVIE
+990 SISGEAGTDIFVIE
-1004 VFNSTGGSV
+1004 IFNSTGGSV

-1020 NQSLNNNSLEEIT
+1020 NESLNNNSLKEVTDIA
-1033 NITLQDDYSI
+1033 LKDDYSI
-1043 FVRAYNKDNLII
+1043 FVRSYNKDNLII

-1061 NKEGNAGL
+1061 RKEGNSGS
-1069 TSNTTTQFIFRDND
+1069 TSNTTPQFVFKDDD
-1083 RMNNTRFNISD
+1083 RMNNTRFDISD

-1106 FKGVEDTSIIKGE
+1106 FKGVEDISIIKGE

-1136 IALTTQANVIG
+1136 IALTTQDNVIG
-1147 KIDTSVVGL
+1147 EIDTSVVGP
-1156 QTITYKVVDSWG
+1156 QYITYKVVDSWG
-1168 RATMKD
+1168 RATMKE
-1174 RIVNVKPVADENTI
+1174 RRVNVKPVADENTI

-1258 EVNNISVRIGSQIK
+1258 AVNNISVRIGSQIK

-1293 VTYNDGVSDREYL
+1293 VDYENGVSNREYL

-1313 TEDGLKL
+1313 IEDGLKL

-1333 KIGITDT
+1333 KIGITDNNN
-1340 SDTDVLYKGDDYR
+1340 TDVLYKGDDYR
-1353 TDLLKD
+1353 TDLLKG

-1377 KAQMLVDITSGSTTV
+1377 KAHMLVDITSGSTTV
-1392 TTTTGDSIELNQID
+1392 TTTTGNLLDINDIS

-1412 VYYSVKDSWYREAT
+1412 VYYSVKDSWYRETT

-1450 YEGSSDGTCP
+1450 YEGSSDGVCP

-1479 GFEIEREGKE
+1479 GFEIEQVKGKD
-1489 NVEFN
+1489 NVQFN
-1494 GGGHS
+1494 GGSHS

-1505 ISLYDKDNNSLTTS
+1505 ISLYDKNNTLTTR

-1546 YLKIEGDQVWRGRI
+1546 YLKIEGGQVWRGRI

-1574 IYEDDADN
+1574 IYRDDAYN

-1589 EGLRCDYTFQYDTS
+1589 EGLRSDYTFPYNTS
-1603 GHTIIDFVGTEGAV
+1603 GHTVIDFIGTEAAV
-1617 PFICDINLNTGKID
+1617 PLIFDINLNTGKID
-1631 IRTGMNGFY
+1631 ITEGKAGCY
-1640 DYHGAPGEV
+1640 DYYGAPGKV
-1649 LSAELHDSTGKLL
+1649 ISARLYDSNNNLLSEGYA
-1662 HRGSVNYRDSGDS
+1662 NYLDVGNER
-1675 QFWGFEKETLKDG
+1675 FWDFEKETLQDG

-1719 IDDIDNLENVR
+1719 INDIDNLKNVR
-1730 FTFKRTSTGN
+1730 FTFRTTSTGN
-1740 TIDAVY
+1740 IIDADY
-1746 NEAPKFSGVED
+1746 NEAPVFKGVED

-1771 VTVTDDKNK
+1771 VAVTDDKNK
-1780 TTTFTVTGPTSNA
+1780 TTTFTVTGPTSNDA
-1793 TIGRYQYTY
+1793 LGSYQYTY

-1808 GRSTTH
+1808 GRTATH
-1814 VRTIHRRPNVYKN
+1814 IRTIHRRPNVYKN

-1832 AKEEAS
+1832 SKEETS

-1859 KYRVFDRKNISIN
+1859 KYRVFDQRNVSIN
-1872 PDLNTNKA
+1872 LEVNTNKA
-1880 FKISIYGT
+1880 FSISIYGSN
-1888 DRQLK
+1888 RQLK

-1934 VTGNITGDVTTNGT
+1934 VTGNITGDVTTKGT
-1948 AHTENYN
+1948 SQEDYN
-1955 DGINNPDYM
+1955 DGIDKSDYM

-1971 TENNFETVYN
+1971 TENNFETIYN
-1981 DAPVIKYNGSDITT
+1981 DAPVINYNNQAITT
-1995 SKTVVREVL
+1995 SQTIVREVL
-2004 FGENVNLTSGVT
+2004 FGEDVNLTSGIT
-2016 VTDQED
+2016 VTDNED
-2022 GTITTIKTIGTVN
+2022 RNITTIKTIGTVN
-2035 KDELGSYVITYSV
+2035 KDEVGSYVVTYSV

-2053 RVSTAE
+2053 RVSTAD

-2072 IEVCDNSSKLFDI
+2072 IEVYNNSSKLFDI

-2091 NTFNVSPST
+2091 NAFNVSPST
-2100 SSASSDFKL
+2100 SGINNDFKL
-2109 VLRSEDTT
+2109 ILRSEDTA

-2131 NINFSNGDTIQLYST
+2131 DINFSNGDTIQLYAT

-2156 IEGKQNGENFENSF
+2156 IEKKQNGESFENSF

-2192 YEEPQISFTQN
+2192 YEAPQISFVDN
-2203 DIQVIRGDIE
+2203 NLQVIRGDIE

-2218 INIEYTDPINKNGVT
+2218 INIEYTDPINNNGVT
-2233 FEIEDDFD
+2233 FEVEDFD
-2241 PSILGT
+2241 PLVLGR
-2247 QTAKYIFKDS
+2247 QTVKYIFKDS

-2346 IEFDDGDLIGINSY
+2346 IEFDDGNLIGITSY
-2360 DCRDGLSIT
+2360 DYRNGVAIT
-2369 GTIKNEKENYSDG
+2369 GNIKDEKEDYDNG
-2382 VGNKDYIDNVRFK
+2382 VGDKDNIDNVRFK
-2395 LETDGLE
+2395 LKTDGLE

-2422 ENPDLYKNVEVS
+2422 ENPDLYENVEVS
-2434 DTDPHDKGKLNPQ
+2434 DNDPHDNGKLNPQ

-2491 NNKIQYFTSGSTEEA
+2491 NNKIQYFAPDSTEEA
-2506 FYIYI
+2506 FSIYI
-2511 DSSTSTLKVKKICP
+2511 DSSTSTLKVNKQNP
-2525 DLINGINRKSSTI
+2525 DLNGITRKSNTSH
-2538 SSSTTEGVIFQVNLF
+2538 STTEGVIFQVHLF
-2553 NPDMTVK
+2553 NKPDMTVK
-2560 KSLTITSTDNTTSVN
+2560 KSLTITSTDDTASVKK
-2575 EKLDDFD
+2575 KLDDFD

-2592 GVYAMDYKN
+2592 GVYARDYQN
-2601 SLKIQGNIDKPYK
+2601 SLKIQGNIDKPYE
-2614 ISEEYDDGIDNPDFM
+2614 IYEDYSDGIQNADFM

-2644 YNEAPSMTIPTEVFE
+2644 YNEAPTMTIPNEPLD

-2672 KVSDDLDTDISFTQI
+2672 RVSDDLDTDISFTQI
-2687 YISESDKEKLNN
+2687 YISDEDKEKLNN
-2699 LGKQTVELILTDS
+2699 LGEQTVELILTDS
-2712 WGRSVSDNRTIN
+2712 WGRSVSGNRTIN

-2746 ILKVGFNTTDK
+2746 ILKVGFDTTDK
-2757 TLDIVYRNPNESERV
+2757 TLDIVYRNPDESERV

-2791 SSNGTIKKCTPGNGS
+2791 SSNGTIKKCTSGNGS
-2806 MVEQVMNFKGKYNGG
+2806 MVDQVMDFKGKYNGI
-2821 SSELKILENW
+2821 SSELDILENW

-2897 ENIIEF
+2897 KNIIEF

-2915 IDTSSNIIKTGGE
+2915 IDTSSNIIKTEGE

-2935 YNEFTDPKKPTLTI
+2935 YNEFTDPGKPTLTI
-2949 TLYDGDDNKIKVQDS
+2949 TLYDGDDNTIKVQDS
-2964 ANYLE
+2964 ADRLE
-2969 TGPDAMNCLN
+2969 TGPNAMDCLN

-2994 DASRIR
+2994 DANRIR

-3026 LERSRIYLGKKT
+3026 LDRSRIYLGLKDASS
-3038 NTPTTT
+3038 NTT
-3044 SNKLHIVSDPVPT
+3044 SNKLHIVSDPIPT
-3057 ISGIDDIMIPQGS
+3057 IDGIDDIMIPQGS

-3077 GVTATDGNGKDI
+3077 GVTATDGNGKHI
-3089 PIQNAIVRSNV
+3089 PISQAIINSNV

-3108 TSVGT
+3108 TSVRSA
-3113 TTQDSIKI
+3113 TQDSIEI
-3121 TGSVNTNTIGLYA
+3121 TGSVDTETIGLYA

-3144 ITITRTRTVNVY
+3144 ISITRTRTVNVY
-3156 STAALTD
+3156 STAKLTD
-3163 KDGNN
+3163 KDGKN

-3203 SKVTITN
+3203 SKVTITR
-3210 TNLNPEVPGIYTA
+3210 TDLNPEVPGIYTA
-3223 DYSVTNGFGKTT
+3223 DYSVTNGFGQTT
-3235 TLSGVK
+3235 TLSNVQIQ
-3241 VEVIRTIS
+3241 VIRSIS

-3259 VVTNLTDKDAD
+3259 VVTNLIDKDAD

-3315 NLSTEDSMKQMAL
+3315 NLSTEASMKQMAL
-3328 GIYNKDGFKESSYM
+3328 GIYNKDGFKESSYI
-3342 DNNNPLWLYTE
+3342 DNKYPLWLYDNAI
-3353 MTTGT
+3353 TTST
-3358 TIGTLN
+3358 TIGTLH
-3364 RAPSLTSPSTAKIGF
+3364 RAPSLTSPSTARIGF
-3379 TSKHGKKFIGGTSRG
+3379 SSKHGKKFIGGTSRG

>member
-1 MIFYSIFIKFYR
+1 M
-13 FYVTVTELKHG
+13 KHA

-108 KEGEYVLTYSIAD
+108 KEGEYTLTYSIAD
-121 SEEDPITR
+121 SEEEPITR
-129 VIRVIPNPEFKVSG
+129 VVRVIPNPEFNVSG
-143 ADYVRTYKGEEFD
+143 SDYVRTYKGEEFD

-171 TSSVTCEGNVDINK
+171 TSSVTCEGNVDVNK

-219 NNEKLQRSLENY
+219 NNEKLQKSLENY
-231 NNWLKDPNKDPN
+231 NNWLKDPNKDQN

-289 FDKDNKEK
+289 FDKDNNEK

-411 SITDDKDTYIPL
+411 SITDDRDTYIPL

-459 NPQTNDGRVQI
+459 NPQVNNDGRVQI
-470 EQSINPIG
+470 EQPIQPINEDRPR
-478 VNDEPNLFT
+478 
-487 VQDDGLKNNIINV
+487 QSDGLKNNIIDV

-509 DSRFKIAFDINTMNM
+509 ESRFKVAFDINTMKM

-530 GRLFDNKIKG
+530 GRMFDNKIKG

-597 IAGGIENVDANSG
+597 IAGGIENVDSNSR

-640 VINGVDTP
+640 VINGANKP

-682 YIPNKLGEQTIT
+682 YIPNKLGSQTIT

-729 SGTTTMFSIKF
+729 NGTTTMFSIKF

-761 PTSVVFKIKIF
+761 PTSVVFKIKLF
-772 SKAGITKKAIELT
+772 SKAGITKKALELT
-785 GSDKG
+785 GSDTG

-812 RNRPQGKNCLSSIKV
+812 RSRPNNQSQLNSIKV

-832 KDDEVKNIDYSQT
+832 KDDKVKNIDYSQT

-872 SLKFEE
+872 SLEFKE
-878 NLSIKRGEEFDPLS
+878 NLSIKRGEDFNPLS
-892 FINKVTDD
+892 FIERVTDD
-900 HDNLNNNIVRTSYDE
+900 HDNLNTSIVRTDYDE
-915 EEIYKV
+915 EDVYKV

-954 NRIVLNKVDGNTTKP
+954 NRIILNKVDSNNTTKP
-969 IITLYFDDVKNRLVK
+969 IITLYFDDVENRLVK
-984 DIKVGE
+984 DVEVGE

-1004 VFNSTGGSV
+1004 VFNSTGGSI

-1020 NQSLNNNSLEEIT
+1020 NESLNNNSLKEIT
-1033 NITLQDDYSI
+1033 DITLKEDYSI

-1061 NKEGNAGL
+1061 NKEGNAES
-1069 TSNTTTQFIFRDND
+1069 TSNTTPQFIFRDND

-1106 FKGVEDTSIIKGE
+1106 FIGVEHISIIKDE
-1119 QFDPLNGVSV
+1119 EFDPLDGVSV
-1129 EDDHDKT
+1129 SDDHDGE
-1136 IALTTQANVIG
+1136 IDLTTQANVIG
-1147 KIDTSVVGL
+1147 EIDTSVVGL

-1222 LNSGDEFYMAVYNP
+1222 SNSGDEFYMAVYNL
-1236 NGTTAGDIR
+1236 NDTTAGQVR
-1245 ILGTDTGNCDKLS
+1245 LSGNETGDCQELKDL
-1258 EVNNISVRIGSQIK
+1258 VNIPVRIGSQIK
-1272 LWSKNA
+1272 LWSKDKD
-1278 SRLSIKGHIDTSGAT
+1278 RLSIKGHIDTSGAT
-1293 VTYNDGVSDREYL
+1293 VTYDNGVSNREYL
-1306 DNAVFKV
+1306 DNVVFKV
-1313 TEDGLKL
+1313 TQDGLKV
-1320 EHNKAPVIDLSGN
+1320 EHNEAPVIDLSGN

-1377 KAQMLVDITSGSTTV
+1377 KAHMLVDITSGSTTV
-1392 TTTTGDSIELNQID
+1392 TTTTGDLID
-1406 KLGKYR
+1406 INDISELGKYR
-1412 VYYSVKDSWYREAT
+1412 VYYSVKDSWYRETT

-1460 SGGRQNGTI
+1460 SGGIQNGTI

-1479 GFEIEREGKE
+1479 GFEIEREGKDGI
-1489 NVEFN
+1489 EFN
-1494 GGGHS
+1494 GGGHAN
-1499 GDQIYV
+1499 DQIYV
-1505 ISLYDKDNNSLTTS
+1505 ISLYDKDNSLTTS

-1532 LLQQIANWKTEYGD
+1532 LLQQIANWKTKYGD

-1603 GHTIIDFVGTEGAV
+1603 GHTIIDFVGTEGSV

-1631 IRTGMNGFY
+1631 IRNGMNGFY
-1640 DYHGAPGEV
+1640 DYHGAPGKV

-1662 HRGSVNYRDSGDS
+1662 HSGSVNYMDSGNYP
-1675 QFWGFEKETLKDG
+1675 FWGFEKETLQDG

-1719 IDDIDNLENVR
+1719 INDIDNLKNVR
-1730 FTFKRTSTGN
+1730 FTFRTTSTGN
-1740 TIDAVY
+1740 IIDADY
-1746 NEAPKFSGVED
+1746 NEAPVFKGVED

-1838 TFNNSKNPDPAFKIG
+1838 TFNNSKNPEPAFKIG
-1853 IDNETG
+1853 IDNETR

-1934 VTGNITGDVTTNGT
+1934 VTGNITGDVTTKGT
-1948 AHTENYN
+1948 SQEDYN
-1955 DGINNPDYM
+1955 DGIDKSDYM

-1971 TENNFETVYN
+1971 TENNFETIYN
-1981 DAPVIKYNGSDITT
+1981 DAPVIKYNNQDITT
-1995 SKTVVREVL
+1995 SKTVVREVP

-2016 VTDQED
+2016 VTDNED
-2022 GTITTIKTIGTVN
+2022 RNITTIKTIGTVN
-2035 KDELGSYVITYSV
+2035 KDEVGSYVVTYSV

-2117 TKATVTSGTVNSLN
+2117 TKATITSGTVNSLN
-2131 NINFSNGDTIQLYST
+2131 DINFSNGDTIQLYAT

-2156 IEGKQNGENFENSF
+2156 IEKKQNGENFENSF
-2170 PSSLKFEETRFVI
+2170 PSTLQFEETRFVI

-2192 YEEPQISFTQN
+2192 YEKPQISFEDDN
-2203 DIQVIRGDIE
+2203 LQVIRGDIE
-2213 ALKTG
+2213 ALKTD
-2218 INIEYTDPINKNGVT
+2218 INIGYTDPINKNGVT
-2233 FEIEDDFD
+2233 FEVEDFD

-2247 QTAKYIFKDS
+2247 QTANYIFKDS
-2257 WGKTYEKTRQVTV
+2257 WGKTHEKTRQVTV

-2276 ERNKVELKEG
+2276 ERNKVELKVA

-2293 EFDTIENKIEPIV
+2293 EFDTINNEIDPIV
-2306 TSGATTDIKGDLITI
+2306 TSGATTDIDGDLITI
-2321 TVYDEEGV
+2321 TIYDKEGV

-2337 KDNLNNLNP
+2337 KDNLDNLSS
-2346 IEFDDGDLIGINSY
+2346 IEFDDGDLIGISSY
-2360 DCRDGLSIT
+2360 DYRKGLAIK
-2369 GTIKNEKENYSDG
+2369 GTIKDEKEDYDDG
-2382 VGNKDYIDNVRFK
+2382 VANEDYIDNVRFK
-2395 LETDGLE
+2395 LETDGLK
-2402 SIYNNAPTLTITGD
+2402 SVYNNAPILTINGD

-2422 ENPDLYKNVEVS
+2422 ENPDLYDKVSVS

-2506 FYIYI
+2506 FSIYI
-2511 DSSTSTLKVKKICP
+2511 DSSTSTLKVNKQNP
-2525 DLINGINRKSSTI
+2525 DLNGITRKSNTSH
-2538 SSSTTEGVIFQVNLF
+2538 STTEGVIFQVNLF

-2582 NTKFEYGDYI
+2582 NTPFKYGDYI

-2672 KVSDDLDTDISFTQI
+2672 RVSDDLDTDISFTQI

-2699 LGKQTVELILTDS
+2699 LGEQTVELILTDS
-2712 WGRSVSDNRTIN
+2712 WGRSVSRQRTFRI
-2724 VKNALERNQIFFS
+2724 KNALTRNQLAF
-2737 GGGDKPTYD
+2737 GGGGGSWEYD
-2746 ILKVGFNTTDK
+2746 VLVLGFNTTDK
-2757 TLDIVYRNPNESERV
+2757 TLDVIETADKYVNKVYPNSTTIMYKMTIYTSSGSVKYTVDFQCKDTGTSEK
-2772 VNINDAQNNDNVY
+2772 Y
-2785 YTITLY
+2785 STI
-2791 SSNGTIKKCTPGNGS
+2791 GT
-2806 MVEQVMNFKGKYNGG
+2806 VQ
-2821 SSELKILENW
+2821 
-2831 SFEYGDY
+2831 FEYGDY
-2838 IKFSG
+2838 IKFEG
-2843 NHLFRTGLNGPVRN
+2843 EHLFRMGLNGPVRN

-2903 VGTEGRIPVKLI
+2903 VGTEGRVPVKLI
-2915 IDTSSNIIKTGGE
+2915 IDTSSNIIKTEGE
-2928 YGRSYDY
+2928 YSRVYDY
-2935 YNEFTDPKKPTLTI
+2935 YNEFTDPGKPTLTI
-2949 TLYDGDDNKIKVQDS
+2949 TLYDGDDNTIKVQDS
-2964 ANYLE
+2964 AGPLE
-2969 TGPDAMNCLN
+2969 TGPNTMDCLK

-2994 DASRIR
+2994 DANRIR

-3026 LERSRIYLGKKT
+3026 LERSRIYLGV
-3038 NTPTTT
+3038 NDASNNTT
-3044 SNKLHIVSDPVPT
+3044 SNKLHVISDPVPT

-3070 GTFDVTS
+3070 GFDVTS

-3089 PIQNAIVRSNV
+3089 PIKNAIVRSNV

-3113 TTQDSIKI
+3113 TTQDSIEI

-3163 KDGNN
+3163 KDGTEV
-3168 ITQLE
+3168 TQLE
-3173 QGSIGTDEKSKHD
+3173 QGSIGSDEKSIHD
-3186 YLRTLVQAI
+3186 YLRTLVVAN

-3203 SKVTITN
+3203 SRVTITN

-3293 FTQVASSGSLQ
+3293 FTQVASSGTLQ
-3304 IVSPGTVTDWD
+3304 IVSPGTVSDWD
-3315 NLSTEDSMKQMAL
+3315 NLTTEASMKQMAL

-3364 RAPSLTSPSTAKIGF
+3364 RAPSLTSPSTARIGF
-3379 TSKHGKKFIGGTSRG
+3379 SSKHGKKFIGGTSRG

>member
-1 MIFYSIFIKFYR
+1 M
-13 FYVTVTELKHG
+13 KHA

-62 PNITWDTKDEVIV
+62 PNITWDTKNEVIV

-84 VKAIDDKGN
+84 VKAIDDKGK

-121 SEEDPITR
+121 SEEEPITR
-129 VIRVIPNPEFKVSG
+129 VVRVIPNPEFNVSG
-143 ADYVRTYKGEEFD
+143 SDYVRTYKGEEFD

-171 TSSVTCEGNVDINK
+171 TSSVTCEGNVDVNK

-219 NNEKLQRSLENY
+219 NNEKLQKSLENY

-289 FDKDNKEK
+289 FDKDNNEK
-297 LFIEL
+297 LSIEL
-302 LGSDTGDSE
+302 LGSDTGNSE

-423 DEVVITEEKDGNNII
+423 DEVVITEEKDGDNVV

-478 VNDEPNLFT
+478 VNDEPSLLSATQQTSLESNKIH
-487 VQDDGLKNNIINV
+487 VDG
-500 GGFTYSDGD
+500 FRYSDD
-509 DSRFKIAFDINTMNM
+509 DVSRFVLGFDINTMKM
-524 VVSERD
+524 TIKSRDERI
-530 GRLFDNKIKG
+530 FDNKITG

-558 TLNGDDKSDS
+558 TLNGNDKANS
-568 TKIDEFIKTEFEYGD
+568 TKIDDFVNVGFEYGD
-583 QIHFYHAYSVNKLK
+583 QIHLYHRYSSDKL
-597 IAGGIENVDANSG
+597 GIKGTVEGADFTYNSG
-610 FDQGIAPEYIEKNRF
+610 IQPQYIEKNRF
-625 EINRSGLKYLKNDPP
+625 EITRTGLKYLNNQAP
-640 VINGVDTP
+640 VIEGADQV

-657 DFFKDIEVYDQID
+657 NFFD
-670 GVIENSKVTVSG
+670 GITVTDDLDGTIENSKVTVSG
-682 YIPNKLGEQTIT
+682 YEANKLGSQTIT
-694 YTVTDSWGETSTT
+694 YTVTDSWGETTTT
-707 TRTLIVTSDTR
+707 TRTLIVTSDTK
-718 LSKTSINIMDD
+718 LFKTSINIMDD
-729 SGTTTMFSIKF
+729 NGTTTMFSIKF

-745 KIKIENQSG
+745 KIKIENQSD

-761 PTSVVFKIKIF
+761 LTSVVFKIKIF
-772 SKAGITKKAIELT
+772 SKAGITKKALELT
-785 GSDKG
+785 GSDTG
-790 NSEKLNQLKD
+790 NSDKLDTLKD

-812 RNRPQGKNCLSSIKV
+812 RDKPNNQSQLNSIKV
-827 IGEIE
+827 IGDIQ
-832 KDDEVKNIDYSQT
+832 KDDEIENVNYSQP
-845 ITNIDYIDNVRFQLN
+845 ITDMDYIDNVRFQL
-860 EDIMK
+860 DKDTMK
-865 VVYNNPP
+865 AVYNNPP
-872 SLKFEE
+872 ALEFTE

-892 FINKVTDD
+892 FIKKVTDD
-900 HDNLNNNIVRTSYDE
+900 HDNLNTSIVRTSYAE

-954 NRIVLNKVDGNTTKP
+954 NRIVLNKVDSNNTTKP
-969 IITLYFDDVKNRLVK
+969 IITLYFDDVENRLVK
-984 DIKVGE
+984 DVEVGE
-990 SISGEAGTDVFVIE
+990 SISGEASTDVFVIE

-1020 NQSLNNNSLEEIT
+1020 NESLNNNSLKEVT
-1033 NITLQDDYSI
+1033 DITLKDGYSI

-1061 NKEGNAGL
+1061 RKEGNSGS
-1069 TSNTTTQFIFRDND
+1069 TSNTTPQFVFKDDD

-1106 FKGVEDTSIIKGE
+1106 FKGVEDISIIKGE

-1136 IALTTQANVIG
+1136 IALTTQDNVIG
-1147 KIDTSVVGL
+1147 EIDTSVVGP
-1156 QTITYKVVDSWG
+1156 QRITYKVVDSWG
-1168 RATMKD
+1168 RATMKE

-1188 EFKNSSN
+1188 EFENSSN
-1195 QTAFSIGFNFDT
+1195 QKAFSIGFDFNTMRF
-1207 NKLTLNTTT
+1207 TLEST
-1216 STTLDT
+1216 SSTVLDT
-1222 LNSGDEFYMAVYNP
+1222 SNNSDEFYMAVYNP
-1236 NGTTAGDIR
+1236 DNTTAGQVR
-1245 ILGTDTGNCDKLS
+1245 LSGNKTGDCQELKNV
-1258 EVNNISVRIGSQIK
+1258 VNIPVRIGSQIK

-1278 SRLSIKGHIDTSGAT
+1278 SRLSIKGKVDTSGAT
-1293 VTYNDGVSDREYL
+1293 VDYENGVSNREYL

-1333 KIGITDT
+1333 RIGITDT

-1377 KAQMLVDITSGSTTV
+1377 KAHMLVDITSGSTTV
-1392 TTTTGDSIELNQID
+1392 TTTTGNLLDINDIS

-1412 VYYSVKDSWYREAT
+1412 VYYSVKDSWYRETT

-1450 YEGSSDGTCP
+1450 YEGSSDGVCP

-1479 GFEIEREGKE
+1479 GFEIERVQGKD
-1489 NVEFN
+1489 NVPFN

-1505 ISLYDKDNNSLTTS
+1505 ISLYDKNNTLTTR

-1532 LLQQIANWKTEYGD
+1532 LLQQIANWKTKYGD

-1589 EGLRCDYTFQYDTS
+1589 EGLRSDYTFPYNTS
-1603 GHTIIDFVGTEGAV
+1603 GHTIIDFVGTESSV
-1617 PFICDINLNTGKID
+1617 PLIFNINLNTGKID
-1631 IRTGMNGFY
+1631 ITEGEAGCY
-1640 DYHGAPGEV
+1640 DYYGAPGKV
-1649 LSAELHDSTGKLL
+1649 ISARLYDSNNNLLSEGYA
-1662 HRGSVNYRDSGDS
+1662 NYLDVGNDR
-1675 QFWGFEKETLKDG
+1675 FWGFEKVTLKDG

-1698 KVKDLRIF
+1698 KVKYLRIF

-1719 IDDIDNLENVR
+1719 INDIDNLKNVR
-1730 FTFKRTSTGN
+1730 FTFRTTSTGN
-1740 TIDAVY
+1740 VIDADY
-1746 NEAPKFSGVED
+1746 NEAPEFTGVED

-1771 VTVTDDKNK
+1771 VAVTDDKNK
-1780 TTTFTVTGPTSNA
+1780 TTTFTVTGPTSNDA
-1793 TIGRYQYTY
+1793 LGSYQYTY

-1808 GRSTTH
+1808 GRTATH
-1814 VRTIHRRPNVYKN
+1814 IRTIHRRPNVYKN

-1832 AKEEAS
+1832 SKEETS

-1859 KYRVFDRKNISIN
+1859 KYRVFDQRNVSIN
-1872 PDLNTNKA
+1872 LEVNTNKA
-1880 FKISIYGT
+1880 FKISIYGSN
-1888 DRQLK
+1888 RQLK
-1893 KSIELNG
+1893 RTVELNG
-1900 LETGTSSKLDELKK
+1900 LDTGTSSKLDGLKQ
-1914 VDYTTGDYIRVWS
+1914 VSYTTGDYIRVWS
-1927 ADSKYLR
+1927 ADSQYLR

-1948 AHTENYN
+1948 SHIEDYN
-1955 DGINNPDYM
+1955 DGINNSDYM

-1971 TENNFETVYN
+1971 TENNFETIYN
-1981 DAPVIKYNGSDITT
+1981 DAPVINYNNQAITT
-1995 SKTVVREVL
+1995 SQTIVREVL
-2004 FGENVNLTSGVT
+2004 FGEDVNLTSGIT
-2016 VTDQED
+2016 VTDNED
-2022 GTITTIKTIGTVN
+2022 RNITTIKTIGTVN
-2035 KDELGSYVITYSV
+2035 KDEVGSYVVTYSV

-2053 RVSTAE
+2053 RVSTAD

-2072 IEVCDNSSKLFDI
+2072 IEVYNNSSKLFDI

-2100 SSASSDFKL
+2100 SGINNDFKL
-2109 VLRSEDTT
+2109 ILRSEDTA

-2131 NINFSNGDTIQLYST
+2131 DINFSNGDTIQLYAT

-2156 IEGKQNGENFENSF
+2156 IEKKQNGESFENSF

-2192 YEEPQISFTQN
+2192 YEAPQISFVDN
-2203 DIQVIRGDIE
+2203 NLQVIRGDIE

-2218 INIEYTDPINKNGVT
+2218 INIEYTDPINNNGVT
-2233 FEIEDDFD
+2233 FEVEDFD
-2241 PSILGT
+2241 PLVLGR
-2247 QTAKYIFKDS
+2247 QTVKYIFKDS

-2346 IEFDDGDLIGINSY
+2346 IEFDDGNLIGITSY
-2360 DCRDGLSIT
+2360 DYRNGVAIT
-2369 GTIKNEKENYSDG
+2369 GNIKNEKEDYDNG
-2382 VGNKDYIDNVRFK
+2382 VGDKDNIDNVRFK
-2395 LETDGLE
+2395 LKTDGLE

-2422 ENPDLYKNVEVS
+2422 ENPDLYENVEVS
-2434 DTDPHDKGKLNPQ
+2434 DNDPHDNGKLNPQ

-2461 GDYNARY
+2461 GDYNATY
-2468 TLSDTWGR
+2468 ILSDTWGR

-2491 NNKIQYFTSGSTEEA
+2491 NNKIQYFAPDSTEEA
-2506 FYIYI
+2506 FSIYI
-2511 DSSTSTLKVKKICP
+2511 DSSTSTLRVNKSHT
-2525 DLINGINRKSSTI
+2525 DLNGITRKSNTSF
-2538 SSSTTEGVIFQVNLF
+2538 STTEGVIFQVNLF

-2560 KSLTITSTDNTTSVN
+2560 KSLTITSTDDTTSVKK
-2575 EKLDDFD
+2575 KLDDFD
-2582 NTKFEYGDYI
+2582 NTPFKYGDYI
-2592 GVYAMDYKN
+2592 GVYARDYQN
-2601 SLKIQGNIDKPYK
+2601 SLKIQGNIDKPYE
-2614 ISEEYDDGIDNPDFM
+2614 IYEDYSDGIQNADFM

-2644 YNEAPSMTIPTEVFE
+2644 YNEAPTMTIPNEPLD

-2672 KVSDDLDTDISFTQI
+2672 RVSDDLDTDISFTQI
-2687 YISESDKEKLNN
+2687 YISDEDKEKLNN
-2699 LGKQTVELILTDS
+2699 LGEQTVELILTDS
-2712 WGRSVSDNRTIN
+2712 WGRSVSGNRTIN

-2746 ILKVGFNTTDK
+2746 ILKVGFDTTDK
-2757 TLDIVYRNPNESERV
+2757 TLDIVYRNPDESERVVV

-2791 SSNGTIKKCTPGNGS
+2791 SSNGTIKKCTSGNGS
-2806 MVEQVMNFKGKYNGG
+2806 MVDQVMDFKGKYNGI
-2821 SSELKILENW
+2821 SSELDILENW

-2897 ENIIEF
+2897 KNIIEF

-2915 IDTSSNIIKTGGE
+2915 IDTSSNIIKTEGE

-2935 YNEFTDPKKPTLTI
+2935 YNEFTDPGKPTLTI
-2949 TLYDGDDNKIKVQDS
+2949 TLYDGDDNTIKVQDS
-2964 ANYLE
+2964 ADRLE
-2969 TGPDAMNCLN
+2969 TGPNAMNCLN
-2979 NKPFDDGDYLKIETK
+2979 NKSFDDGDYLKIETK
-2994 DASRIR
+2994 DANRIR

-3026 LERSRIYLGKKT
+3026 LDRSRIYLGLKDASS
-3038 NTPTTT
+3038 NTT
-3044 SNKLHIVSDPVPT
+3044 SNKLHIVSDPIPT
-3057 ISGIDDIMIPQGS
+3057 IDGIDDIMIPQGS

-3077 GVTATDGNGKDI
+3077 GVTATDGNGKHI
-3089 PIQNAIVRSNV
+3089 PISQAIINSNV

-3108 TSVGT
+3108 TSVRSA
-3113 TTQDSIKI
+3113 TQDSIEI
-3121 TGSVNTNTIGLYA
+3121 TGSVDTETIGLYA

-3144 ITITRTRTVNVY
+3144 ISITRTRTVNVY
-3156 STAALTD
+3156 STAKLTD
-3163 KDGNN
+3163 KDGKN

-3203 SKVTITN
+3203 SKVTITR
-3210 TNLNPEVPGIYTA
+3210 TDLNPEVPGIYTA
-3223 DYSVTNGFGKTT
+3223 DYSVTNGFGQTT
-3235 TLSGVK
+3235 TLSNVQIQ
-3241 VEVIRTIS
+3241 VIRSIS

-3259 VVTNLTDKDAD
+3259 VVTNLIDKDAD

-3315 NLSTEDSMKQMAL
+3315 NLSTEASMKQMAL
-3328 GIYNKDGFKESSYM
+3328 GIYNKDGFKESSYI
-3342 DNNNPLWLYTE
+3342 DNKYPLWLYDNAI
-3353 MTTGT
+3353 TTST
-3358 TIGTLN
+3358 TIGTLH
-3364 RAPSLTSPSTAKIGF
+3364 RAPSLTSPSTARIGF
-3379 TSKHGKKFIGGTSRG
+3379 SSKHGKKFIGGTSRG

>member
-1 MIFYSIFIKFYR
+1 M
-13 FYVTVTELKHG
+13 KHA

-62 PNITWDTKDEVIV
+62 PNITWDTKNEVIV
-75 GTAFDSMKG
+75 GTTFDSMKG

-108 KEGEYVLTYSIAD
+108 KEGEYVLTYSIVD
-121 SEEDPITR
+121 SEEEPITR
-129 VIRVIPNPEFKVSG
+129 VVRVIPNPEFNVSG
-143 ADYVRTYKGEEFD
+143 SDYVRTYKGEEFD

-171 TSSVTCEGNVDINK
+171 TSSVTCEGNVDVNK

-219 NNEKLQRSLENY
+219 NNEKLQKSLENY

-289 FDKDNKEK
+289 FDKDNNEK
-297 LFIEL
+297 LSIEL

-311 KLDKLKELT
+311 KLDKLKALT

-423 DEVVITEEKDGNNII
+423 DEVVITEEKDGDNVV

-459 NPQTNDGRVQI
+459 NPQVNNDGRVQI
-470 EQSINPIG
+470 EQPIQPINEDRPR
-478 VNDEPNLFT
+478 
-487 VQDDGLKNNIINV
+487 QSDGLKNNIIDV

-509 DSRFKIAFDINTMNM
+509 ESRFKVEFDINTMKM

-530 GRLFDNKIKG
+530 GRMFDNKIKG

-640 VINGVDTP
+640 VINGANKP

-729 SGTTTMFSIKF
+729 NGTTTMFSIKF

-761 PTSVVFKIKIF
+761 PTSVVFKIKLF
-772 SKAGITKKAIELT
+772 SKAGITKKALELT
-785 GSDKG
+785 GSDTG

-812 RNRPQGKNCLSSIKV
+812 RSRPNNQSQLNSIKV
-827 IGEIE
+827 IGEID
-832 KDDEVKNIDYSQT
+832 KDKEINSVDYSQP
-845 ITNIDYIDNVRFQLN
+845 IINMDYIDNVRFQLDEN
-860 EDIMK
+860 TMK
-865 VVYNNPP
+865 AVYNNPP
-872 SLKFEE
+872 GLEFKSD
-878 NLSIKRGEEFDPLS
+878 LSIKRGEKFEPLS
-892 FINKVTDD
+892 FIEEVTDD
-900 HDNLNNNIVRTSYDE
+900 HDNLNINIVRTSYDE
-915 EEIYKV
+915 EDIYKV

-954 NRIVLNKVDGNTTKP
+954 NRIVLNKVDSNNTTKP
-969 IITLYFDDVKNRLVK
+969 IITLYFDDVENRLVK
-984 DIKVGE
+984 DIKFGE

-1020 NQSLNNNSLEEIT
+1020 NESLNNNSLKEVTDIA
-1033 NITLQDDYSI
+1033 LKDGYSI

-1061 NKEGNAGL
+1061 RKEGNSGL
-1069 TSNTTTQFIFRDND
+1069 TSNTTPQFIFRDDD
-1083 RMNNTRFNISD
+1083 RMNNTRFDISD

-1106 FKGVEDTSIIKGE
+1106 FIGVEHISIIKDE
-1119 QFDPLNGVSV
+1119 KFDPLNGVSV
-1129 EDDHDKT
+1129 VDDHDGK
-1136 IALTTQANVIG
+1136 INLTTQANIIG
-1147 KIDTSVVGL
+1147 NIDTSVVGS
-1156 QTITYKVVDSWG
+1156 QRITYKVVDSWG
-1168 RATMKD
+1168 RATMKE
-1174 RIVNVKPVADENTI
+1174 RIVNVKPVADENII
-1188 EFKNSSN
+1188 EFKNSSS

-1222 LNSGDEFYMAVYNP
+1222 LNSADEFYMAVYNP

-1258 EVNNISVRIGSQIK
+1258 AVNNISVRIGSQIK

-1293 VTYNDGVSDREYL
+1293 VDYENGVSDREYL
-1306 DNAVFKV
+1306 DNVVFKV

-1353 TDLLKD
+1353 TDLLKG

-1377 KAQMLVDITSGSTTV
+1377 KAHMLVDITSGSTTV
-1392 TTTTGDSIELNQID
+1392 TTTTGNLLDINDIS

-1412 VYYSVKDSWYREAT
+1412 VYYSVKDSWYRETT

-1450 YEGSSDGTCP
+1450 YEGSSNGTCP
-1460 SGGRQNGTI
+1460 SGGIQNGTI

-1479 GFEIEREGKE
+1479 GFEIEQVQGKE

-1617 PFICDINLNTGKID
+1617 PFICDINLNTGEID
-1631 IRTGMNGFY
+1631 IREGMNGFY
-1640 DYHGAPGEV
+1640 DYHGASGKV

-1662 HRGSVNYRDSGDS
+1662 RSGSVNYMDSGNY
-1675 QFWGFEKETLKDG
+1675 QFWGFENITLQDG

-1706 GELSNARE
+1706 GKLDNARE

-1746 NEAPKFSGVED
+1746 NEAPKFSGVEN
-1757 KDIYPGE
+1757 KDIYTGE

-1780 TTTFTVTGPTSNA
+1780 TTTFTVTGPTSNDA
-1793 TIGRYQYTY
+1793 LGSYQYTY

-1808 GRSTTH
+1808 GRTTNH
-1814 VRTIHRRPNVYKN
+1814 IRTIHRRPNVYKN

-1832 AKEEAS
+1832 SKEETS

-1859 KYRVFDRKNISIN
+1859 KYRVFDQKNISIN
-1872 PDLNTNKA
+1872 TDLNTNKA
-1880 FKISIYGT
+1880 FKISIYGS
-1888 DRQLK
+1888 DRRLK
-1893 KSIELNG
+1893 DSVELNG
-1900 LETGTSSKLDELKK
+1900 LDTGTSSKLDELKQ
-1914 VDYTTGDYIRVWS
+1914 VTYTTGDYIRVWS
-1927 ADSKYLR
+1927 ADSEYLR
-1934 VTGNITGDVTTNGT
+1934 VTGNITGDVTSNGT
-1948 AHTENYN
+1948 THREDYN

-1981 DAPVIKYNGSDITT
+1981 EAPVIKYNNQDITT
-1995 SKTVVREVL
+1995 SKTTIREVF
-2004 FGENVNLTSGVT
+2004 FGEDVDLTSGIT
-2016 VTDQED
+2016 VIDD
-2022 GTITTIKTIGTVN
+2022 KDASITTIKTIGTVN
-2035 KDELGSYVITYSV
+2035 EDEIGNYVVTYSV

-2053 RVSTAE
+2053 RVSTAN
-2059 ITFKVISKIRDNI
+2059 ITFRVLSKIKNNI
-2072 IEVCDNSSKLFDI
+2072 IEVCNNSNKLFDI

-2091 NTFNVSPST
+2091 STFNVSPST
-2100 SSASSDFKL
+2100 SSANNYFKL
-2109 VLRSEDTT
+2109 VLRSEDTI
-2117 TKATVTSGTVNSLN
+2117 TKATVTSGTIDSLN
-2131 NINFSNGDTIQLYST
+2131 DIHFSNGDTIQLYAT
-2146 TNSNIKIKGN
+2146 TTSNIKIKGN
-2156 IEGKQNGENFENSF
+2156 IEKKQNGENFDNSF
-2170 PSSLKFEETRFVI
+2170 PSNLKFEETRFVI

-2192 YEEPQISFTQN
+2192 YEAPQISFVDN
-2203 DIQVIRGDIE
+2203 NLQVIRGDIE

-2233 FEIEDDFD
+2233 FEIEDFD
-2241 PSILGT
+2241 PSILGR
-2247 QTAKYIFKDS
+2247 QTVKYIFKDS
-2257 WGKTYEKTRQVTV
+2257 WGKTHEKSRQITV
-2270 IERNDL
+2270 IERNNL
-2276 ERNKVELKEG
+2276 EKNKIELKQES
-2286 NKVLVTF
+2286 KVLVTF

-2346 IEFDDGDLIGINSY
+2346 IEFDDGNLIGINSY
-2360 DCRDGLSIT
+2360 DCRNGLSIT
-2369 GTIKNEKENYSDG
+2369 GTIKYEKENYSDG
-2382 VGNKDYIDNVRFK
+2382 VGDKDNIDNVRFK
-2395 LETDGLE
+2395 LKTDGLE

-2422 ENPDLYKNVEVS
+2422 ENPDLYENVKVS
-2434 DTDPHDKGKLNPQ
+2434 DNDPHDNGKLNPQ

-2476 ETSKDRNIKVVSSLE
+2476 ETSEDRNIKVVSSLE
-2491 NNKIQYFTSGSTEEA
+2491 NNKIQYFAPDGYQSRSGDSTEDNEA

-2538 SSSTTEGVIFQVNLF
+2538 SSSTTEGVIFQVHLF

-2560 KSLTITSTDNTTSVN
+2560 KSLTINSTDDTASVN
-2575 EKLDDFD
+2575 KKLDDFND
-2582 NTKFEYGDYI
+2582 TLFKYGDYI
-2592 GVYAMDYKN
+2592 GVYARDYQT
-2601 SLKIQGNIDKPYK
+2601 SLKIQGNIDKPYR
-2614 ISEEYDDGIDNPDFM
+2614 IFEDYSNGIQNADFM

-2644 YNEAPSMTIPTEVFE
+2644 YNEAPTMTIPNEPLD

-2687 YISESDKEKLNN
+2687 YISDEDKEKLNN

-2712 WGRSVSDNRTIN
+2712 WGRSVSSNRTIN

-2746 ILKVGFNTTDK
+2746 ILKVGFDTTDK
-2757 TLDIVYRNPNESERV
+2757 TLDIVYRNLNESERV
-2772 VNINDAQNNDNVY
+2772 VNINGAQNNDNVY

-2791 SSNGTIKKCTPGNGS
+2791 SSNGTIKKCTSGNGN
-2806 MVEQVMNFKGKYNGG
+2806 MVDQVMNFKGKYNGK
-2821 SSELKILENW
+2821 SSELGILENW

-2915 IDTSSNIIKTGGE
+2915 IDTSSNIIKTEGE
-2928 YGRSYDY
+2928 SGRSYDY

-2969 TGPDAMNCLN
+2969 TGPDAMDRLN
-2979 NKPFDDGDYLKIETK
+2979 NESFDDGDYLKIETK
-2994 DASRIR
+2994 DANRIR

-3026 LERSRIYLGKKT
+3026 LDRSRIYLGLKDASS
-3038 NTPTTT
+3038 NTT
-3044 SNKLHIVSDPVPT
+3044 SNKLHIVSDPIPT
-3057 ISGIDDIMIPQGS
+3057 IDGIDDIMIPQGS

-3077 GVTATDGNGKDI
+3077 GVTATDGNGKHI
-3089 PIQNAIVRSNV
+3089 PIKNAIVRSNV

-3113 TTQDSIKI
+3113 TTQDSIEI

-3156 STAALTD
+3156 STAKLTD
-3163 KDGNN
+3163 KDGKN

-3203 SKVTITN
+3203 SKVTITR
-3210 TNLNPEVPGIYTA
+3210 TDLNPEVPGIYTA

-3235 TLSGVK
+3235 TLSDVQ

-3259 VVTNLTDKDAD
+3259 VVTNLIDKNAD

-3293 FTQVASSGSLQ
+3293 FTQVASSGTLQ

-3315 NLSTEDSMKQMAL
+3315 DLTTEASMKQMAL